1 MLDPCWVPIPNPC
14 WDPFWDPCPYPFPNP
29 HRDLCWDPFLN
40 PCRNPCPDLF
50 PNPCPDPCP
59 ERGNS
64 SGTDTDPLSFVSSI
78 FNFKKIRKTWEFPI
92 SHRFLLSRTLPFP
105 LFPHSHS
112 RRSHTPI
119 PSVPTFPF
127 PPFPH
132 SHSAIPTFPFPPFQH
147 SHSRHLHISIPAIPT
162 FPFPPF
168 PLSHSRHSCIPIPT
182 IHTFP
187 FPPFPHSIPTIPAL
201 PHPPS
206 PHSHSCTPIP
216 IFPFPHSH
224 SHHSHFP
231 IPATPIFPFLPFP
244 HSHSCRSHFPIPTIP
259 TFPFPPFPHSHSHHS
274 HTPIPTFPFPPFPH
288 SHSHRSHIPIP
299 AIPTFPFSPFLHSH
313 SHHSCIPTPV
323 ILLLPFRPFLH
334 SHSRRSC
341 TPIPTIPTFPFPPFP
356 HSHSRHFCTPIPT
369 IPTLPFPHSHS
380 HFPIP
385 TFPFPPFPHS
395 HSRHFCIPTPAIL
408 LLPFRLFPHSH
419 SRHSRTPTT
428 AIPAFPFPP
437 FPHSHSCHLHIPTPT
452 IPTFPFPPFPHSH
465 SLHSR
470 TPIPAIPTFP
480 FLPFPHFPSRHSHF
494 PIPALPFPPF
504 PLSHSHHSHIP
515 FPTIPALPF
524 PHSHSRH
531 SHTLFSAIPTF
542 PFPPFPHSHSR
553 YSHIP
558 IPTFPFL
565 PFPHSHSRRSHTP
578 IPAIPAFPLLLFS
591 YSHSGYFCT
600 PIPTIPTIPTFPFPL
615 FPHSHS
621 CHSHF
626 PIPTIPALPFPPPPH
641 FHSCYSYIPAV
652 PTFPFPPFP
661 HSHSHIPIPT
671 FPFLPYPHSH
681 SHIPGAD
688 TAFHAHPQKCLRL
701 NPEVPV
707 WVSKQRILC
716 TLNHSLK
723 DVLNYGLFQPACNG
737 RAGKFLD
744 EERLLREYPPSP
756 DTPLPYLEF
765 RYKRRVYSQPLLD
778 DKQFAKLHTK
788 ANLKKFMEYVQMLNS
803 EKVCR
808 LLEKGLDPN
817 FHDPDTGECPLTA
830 AAQLELSSEMIKA
843 LRNGGAH
850 LDFRTRE
857 GMTALHKAVRCRNHT
872 ALLTLLDL
880 GASPDYKDSRGL
892 TPLYHSA
899 MVGGDPYCCELL
911 LHDHARLGCV
921 DENGWQEIHQACR
934 YGHVQHLEHLLF
946 YGADMTAQ
954 NASGNTALHI
964 CALYNQESCARVLL
978 FRGASKEIRNYNSQ
992 TAFQVAIIAGNFEL
1006 AEIIKTHKESDVV
1019 PFRETPSYTK
1029 RRRLLGSGG
1038 LASPRVLQRSAS
1050 DNNLKAESRASYS
1063 PVPSLRSLPPQLLVQ
1078 MQEAAAG
1085 IAASGMGT
1093 GDGSL
1098 PAVAGGGR
1106 PAAGTAPASPAP
1118 HAAPAPLRGPKRKLY
1133 SAVPGRKFI
1142 VVKSYAPQGDG
1153 EIQLNR
1159 GEAVKVLS
1167 IGEGGFWEGSVKGRS
1182 GWFPAECVEEVQM
1195 RQYDSRQETRED
1207 RTKRLF
1213 RHYTVGSYDNFTS
1226 HSDYI
1231 IEEKTAV
1238 LQKREH
1244 EGFGFVLR
1252 GAKAET
1258 PIEEFTPTPAFP
1270 ALQYLES
1277 VDVEGVAWRAGLRTG
1292 DFLIEVNGVNVV
1304 KVGHKQVVALIR
1316 QGGNHLLMKVVSVSR
1331 KPDSEEGSRKKA
1343 PPPPKRAPSTTLTL
1357 RSKSMTAELEELGK
1371 AEKLDE
1377 ILAATEP
1384 ALRAE
1389 LVEADSRAATVK
1401 QRPTSRRITPAEI
1414 SVSQREF
1421 RGNGET
1427 HPQLPRF
1434 PCFPGEDEKLAAS
1447 LLDGKFP
1454 RSTSMTDTVREGHG
1468 IPPPPQ
1474 TAPPPPPS
1482 PYYFDTGPPPSF
1494 SPPPPPGRAYDTI
1507 RSSFKPGLE
1516 AKLHGLPQ
1524 VLSAAEM
1531 YDQARGSMPYPERQ
1545 KRARSMIILQD
1556 SSHLPVEPTEIPR
1569 PGPAVTPPEKLKRK
1583 GRVIDNPYA
1592 NMGQF
1597 NVSLFAPTKPQRK
1610 KSPLVKQLQV
1620 EDAQERAALAITGG
1634 YSSREPSPTRR
1645 SHRLDYQHHPGI
1657 AQVEAAGLPFATAIA
1672 AGVMKDRDRRL
1683 DERRKSTV
1691 FLSVGAIE
1699 GPAPGGSE
1707 MPSLQ
1712 QSRSIDERL
1721 LGSRDVL
1728 LPSPV
1733 SALKPLISSSSST
1746 FIHPL
1751 TGKPLD
1757 PNSPLA
1763 LALAARERALSTQ
1776 VPSRSPTPIHS
1787 PDSDRAAPLFVD
1799 IQTKEPDR
1807 GDLESLVSPAYSPGG
1822 KVVMAMRAE
1831 PPGKEEKKPED
1842 KKSMI
1847 ISIVDTSQQ
1856 KTAGL
1861 IMVHATSN
1869 GQDEIGLEI
1878 KEESPAVPEV
1888 CAEPAESP
1896 KAEPQPSPVGKPPA
1910 SPASEKALGQGS
1922 SEEEV
1927 EPYTVTLPPAQLSSS
1942 DEETREELAK
1952 IGLVPPPDE
1961 FANGVLVTTPGT
1973 PVSHLAAPGTP
1984 SLPAAAVAPSPPGAT
1999 PSGKPSDAPAAPE
2012 SAADSGVEEVDT
2024 RSSSDHHLE
2033 TTSTISTVSSMST
2046 LSSESGE
2053 PTDTYTSFADGQ
2065 TFLLEKPPVPP
2076 KPKLKSQLS
2085 KGPVTFRDPLLKQS
2099 SDSEL
2104 ISQHHAA
2111 TLAATSAARP
2121 RYLFQ
2126 RRSKLWGDPMES
2138 RPGHGAEEDKPTVIS
2153 ELSSRLQQ
2161 LNKDTR
2167 SLGEE
2172 PAGSTLDPGK
2182 KSPVV
2187 AARLFS
2193 SLGELSTISQRSSG
2207 TTFTVRPGSRYP
2219 VTRRTPSPVKPA
2231 ALERPEPLSTVRP
2244 YGLTPPT
2251 ILKSSSLSIPHEPKE
2266 VRFVVRSVS
2275 ARSRSPSPS
2284 PSPGPPLHTLHPPRP
2299 FMQKPLH
2306 LWNKYDVGDWLE
2318 SINLVE
2324 HRDKFEDHEIEG
2336 THLPALTKEDFVE
2349 LGVTRVGHRMNIER
2363 ALKQLVDS

>member
-1 MLDPCWVPIPNPC
+1 MQNEGPG
-14 WDPFWDPCPYPFPNP
+14 
-29 HRDLCWDPFLN
+29 
-40 PCRNPCPDLF
+40 
-50 PNPCPDPCP
+50 
-59 ERGNS
+59 RGN
-64 SGTDTDPLSFVSSI
+64 D
-78 FNFKKIRKTWEFPI
+78 
-92 SHRFLLSRTLPFP
+92 
-105 LFPHSHS
+105 
-112 RRSHTPI
+112 
-119 PSVPTFPF
+119 
-127 PPFPH
+127 
-132 SHSAIPTFPFPPFQH
+132 
-147 SHSRHLHISIPAIPT
+147 
-162 FPFPPF
+162 
-168 PLSHSRHSCIPIPT
+168 
-182 IHTFP
+182 
-187 FPPFPHSIPTIPAL
+187 
-201 PHPPS
+201 
-206 PHSHSCTPIP
+206 
-216 IFPFPHSH
+216 
-224 SHHSHFP
+224 
-231 IPATPIFPFLPFP
+231 
-244 HSHSCRSHFPIPTIP
+244 
-259 TFPFPPFPHSHSHHS
+259 
-274 HTPIPTFPFPPFPH
+274 
-288 SHSHRSHIPIP
+288 
-299 AIPTFPFSPFLHSH
+299 
-313 SHHSCIPTPV
+313 
-323 ILLLPFRPFLH
+323 
-334 SHSRRSC
+334 
-341 TPIPTIPTFPFPPFP
+341 
-356 HSHSRHFCTPIPT
+356 
-369 IPTLPFPHSHS
+369 
-380 HFPIP
+380 
-385 TFPFPPFPHS
+385 
-395 HSRHFCIPTPAIL
+395 
-408 LLPFRLFPHSH
+408 
-419 SRHSRTPTT
+419 
-428 AIPAFPFPP
+428 
-437 FPHSHSCHLHIPTPT
+437 
-452 IPTFPFPPFPHSH
+452 
-465 SLHSR
+465 
-470 TPIPAIPTFP
+470 
-480 FLPFPHFPSRHSHF
+480 
-494 PIPALPFPPF
+494 
-504 PLSHSHHSHIP
+504 
-515 FPTIPALPF
+515 
-524 PHSHSRH
+524 
-531 SHTLFSAIPTF
+531 
-542 PFPPFPHSHSR
+542 
-553 YSHIP
+553 
-558 IPTFPFL
+558 
-565 PFPHSHSRRSHTP
+565 
-578 IPAIPAFPLLLFS
+578 
-591 YSHSGYFCT
+591 
-600 PIPTIPTIPTFPFPL
+600 
-615 FPHSHS
+615 
-621 CHSHF
+621 
-626 PIPTIPALPFPPPPH
+626 
-641 FHSCYSYIPAV
+641 
-652 PTFPFPPFP
+652 
-661 HSHSHIPIPT
+661 
-671 FPFLPYPHSH
+671 
-681 SHIPGAD
+681 
-688 TAFHAHPQKCLRL
+688 
-701 NPEVPV
+701 VPV

-723 DVLNYGLFQPACNG
+723 DVLNYGLFQPAFNG

-744 EERLLREYPPSP
+744 EERLLREYPLNP
-756 DTPLPYLEF
+756 DTPVPYLEF
-765 RYKRRVYSQPLLD
+765 RYKRRVYTQTLLD

-788 ANLKKFMEYVQMLNS
+788 ANLKKFMEYVQMLNA

-830 AAQLELSSEMIKA
+830 AAQLELSAEMIKA

-857 GMTALHKAVRCRNHT
+857 GMTALHKAVRCRNHA

-911 LHDHARLGCV
+911 LHDYARLGCM

-1029 RRRLLGSGG
+1029 RRRILGAGG
-1038 LASPRVLQRSAS
+1038 LSSPRILQRSAS

-1063 PVPSLRSLPPQLLVQ
+1063 PVPSLRKNINRQVLIFNSLKVAFQLL
-1078 MQEAAAG
+1078 
-1085 IAASGMGT
+1085 
-1093 GDGSL
+1093 
-1098 PAVAGGGR
+1098 
-1106 PAAGTAPASPAP
+1106 SPAP
-1118 HAAPAPLRGPKRKLY
+1118 PHFTDPGPSNTGPSPACPDHPMR
-1133 SAVPGRKFI
+1133 SAILPGGML
-1142 VVKSYAPQGDG
+1142 VM
-1153 EIQLNR
+1153 
-1159 GEAVKVLS
+1159 LS
-1167 IGEGGFWEGSVKGRS
+1167 IGEGGFWEGTVKGRT

-1195 RQYDSRQETRED
+1195 RQYDPRQETRED

-1304 KVGHKQVVALIR
+1304 KVGHKQVVSLIR
-1316 QGGNHLLMKVVSVSR
+1316 QGGNHLVMKVVSVSR
-1331 KPDSEEGSRKKA
+1331 KPESEEVVRKKA

-1371 AEKLDE
+1371 RRQGLKLDE
-1377 ILAATEP
+1377 ILAAAEP
-1384 ALRAE
+1384 ALRADI
-1389 LVEADSRAATVK
+1389 VEADSRAATVK

-1414 SVSQREF
+1414 SSLFERQGMAAHSGVLAGAEKPHVSLRK
-1421 RGNGET
+1421 GI
-1427 HPQLPRF
+1427 PRTKSV
-1434 PCFPGEDEKLAAS
+1434 GEDEKLAAS

-1454 RSTSMTDTVREGHG
+1454 RSTSMQDTVREGHG

-1507 RSSFKPGLE
+1507 RSSFKPSLE

-1524 VLSAAEM
+1524 VISAAEM
-1531 YDQARGSMPYPERQ
+1531 YDQARTSIPYPERQ

-1556 SSHLPVEPTEIPR
+1556 SSHLPVEPTDIPR
-1569 PGPAVTPPEKLKRK
+1569 PGPSATPPEKLKRK

-1634 YSSREPSPTRR
+1634 FTREPSPTRR
-1645 SHRLDYQHHPGI
+1645 SHRLSGVEYQHHTGI
-1657 AQVEAAGLPFATAIA
+1657 AQVEATSIPFATAI

-1699 GPAPGGSE
+1699 GSPPSSD

-1799 IQTKEPDR
+1799 IQTKEPER
-1807 GDLESLVSPAYSPGG
+1807 GELESLVSPAYSPG
-1822 KVVMAMRAE
+1822 ARAE
-1831 PPGKEEKKPED
+1831 TPGKEEKKQED

-1869 GQDEIGLEI
+1869 GQDEIGLEV
-1878 KEESPAVPEV
+1878 KEEKPAVPEA
-1888 CAEPAESP
+1888 CTEPAESP
-1896 KAEPQPSPVGKPPA
+1896 KAETQPSPVGKPPV
-1910 SPASEKALGQGS
+1910 SPASDKTLGQGS

-1973 PVSHLAAPGTP
+1973 PVSHLATP
-1984 SLPAAAVAPSPPGAT
+1984 STPSIPAAAVAPSTTGGT
-1999 PSGKPSDAPAAPE
+1999 PSGKPSDAPVAPE

-2065 TFLLEKPPVPP
+2065 TFILEKPPVPP

-2104 ISQHHAA
+2104 ISQQHAA
-2111 TLAATSAARP
+2111 TLASASIGRP

-2138 RPGHGAEEDKPTVIS
+2138 RPIHGADDDKPTVIS

-2207 TTFTVRPGSRYP
+2207 TTYTVRPGSRYP

-2231 ALERPEPLSTVRP
+2231 LDRTEPLSTVRP

>member
-1 MLDPCWVPIPNPC
+1 
-14 WDPFWDPCPYPFPNP
+14 
-29 HRDLCWDPFLN
+29 
-40 PCRNPCPDLF
+40 
-50 PNPCPDPCP
+50 
-59 ERGNS
+59 
-64 SGTDTDPLSFVSSI
+64 PLMPGMSAS
-78 FNFKKIRKTWEFPI
+78 
-92 SHRFLLSRTLPFP
+92 P
-105 LFPHSHS
+105 L
-112 RRSHTPI
+112 
-119 PSVPTFPF
+119 
-127 PPFPH
+127 
-132 SHSAIPTFPFPPFQH
+132 
-147 SHSRHLHISIPAIPT
+147 
-162 FPFPPF
+162 
-168 PLSHSRHSCIPIPT
+168 
-182 IHTFP
+182 
-187 FPPFPHSIPTIPAL
+187 
-201 PHPPS
+201 
-206 PHSHSCTPIP
+206 
-216 IFPFPHSH
+216 
-224 SHHSHFP
+224 
-231 IPATPIFPFLPFP
+231 
-244 HSHSCRSHFPIPTIP
+244 
-259 TFPFPPFPHSHSHHS
+259 
-274 HTPIPTFPFPPFPH
+274 
-288 SHSHRSHIPIP
+288 
-299 AIPTFPFSPFLHSH
+299 
-313 SHHSCIPTPV
+313 
-323 ILLLPFRPFLH
+323 
-334 SHSRRSC
+334 
-341 TPIPTIPTFPFPPFP
+341 
-356 HSHSRHFCTPIPT
+356 
-369 IPTLPFPHSHS
+369 
-380 HFPIP
+380 
-385 TFPFPPFPHS
+385 
-395 HSRHFCIPTPAIL
+395 
-408 LLPFRLFPHSH
+408 
-419 SRHSRTPTT
+419 
-428 AIPAFPFPP
+428 
-437 FPHSHSCHLHIPTPT
+437 
-452 IPTFPFPPFPHSH
+452 
-465 SLHSR
+465 
-470 TPIPAIPTFP
+470 
-480 FLPFPHFPSRHSHF
+480 
-494 PIPALPFPPF
+494 
-504 PLSHSHHSHIP
+504 
-515 FPTIPALPF
+515 
-524 PHSHSRH
+524 
-531 SHTLFSAIPTF
+531 
-542 PFPPFPHSHSR
+542 
-553 YSHIP
+553 
-558 IPTFPFL
+558 
-565 PFPHSHSRRSHTP
+565 
-578 IPAIPAFPLLLFS
+578 
-591 YSHSGYFCT
+591 GW
-600 PIPTIPTIPTFPFPL
+600 
-615 FPHSHS
+615 
-621 CHSHF
+621 
-626 PIPTIPALPFPPPPH
+626 
-641 FHSCYSYIPAV
+641 
-652 PTFPFPPFP
+652 
-661 HSHSHIPIPT
+661 
-671 FPFLPYPHSH
+671 
-681 SHIPGAD
+681 
-688 TAFHAHPQKCLRL
+688 KCLRL
-701 NPEVPV
+701 NPDVPV
-707 WVSKQRILC
+707 WASKQRILC

-723 DVLNYGLFQPACNG
+723 DVLNYGLFQPAFNG

-744 EERLLREYPPSP
+744 EERLLREYPLNP
-756 DTPLPYLEF
+756 DTPVPYLEF
-765 RYKRRVYSQPLLD
+765 RYKRRVYTQALLD

-788 ANLKKFMEYVQMLNS
+788 ANLKKFMEYVQMLNV

-830 AAQLELSSEMIKA
+830 AAQLELSTEMIKA

-857 GMTALHKAVRCRNHT
+857 GMTALHKAVRCRNHA

-911 LHDHARLGCV
+911 LHDYARLGCV

-1029 RRRLLGSGG
+1029 RRRILGAGG
-1038 LASPRVLQRSAS
+1038 LSSPRMLQRSAS

-1063 PVPSLRSLPPQLLVQ
+1063 PVPSLRSLPPQLLAQ
-1078 MQEAAAG
+1078 MQEADHESPTPLPHAG
-1085 IAASGMGT
+1085 PPIIPPNARPGMGH
-1093 GDGSL
+1093 
-1098 PAVAGGGR
+1098 PQPPWA
-1106 PAAGTAPASPAP
+1106 PAP

-1142 VVKSYAPQGDG
+1142 VVKSYAPQGEG

-1167 IGEGGFWEGSVKGRS
+1167 IGEGGFWEGTVKGRT

-1195 RQYDSRQETRED
+1195 RQYDPRQETRED

-1304 KVGHKQVVALIR
+1304 KVGHKQVVSLIR
-1316 QGGNHLLMKVVSVSR
+1316 QGGNHLVMKVVSVSR
-1331 KPDSEEGSRKKA
+1331 KPESEEVVRKKA

-1357 RSKSMTAELEELGK
+1357 RSKSMTAELEELASMRRRKG
-1371 AEKLDE
+1371 EKLDE
-1377 ILAATEP
+1377 ILAAAEP
-1384 ALRAE
+1384 ALRADI
-1389 LVEADSRAATVK
+1389 VEADSRAATVK

-1414 SVSQREF
+1414 SSLFERQGMAAHAGVLAGAEKPHVSLRK
-1421 RGNGET
+1421 GI
-1427 HPQLPRF
+1427 PRTKSV
-1434 PCFPGEDEKLAAS
+1434 GEDEKLAAS

-1454 RSTSMTDTVREGHG
+1454 RSTSMQDTVREGHG

-1507 RSSFKPGLE
+1507 RSSFKPSLE

-1524 VLSAAEM
+1524 VISAAEM
-1531 YDQARGSMPYPERQ
+1531 YDQARTSIPYPERQ

-1569 PGPAVTPPEKLKRK
+1569 PGPSATPPEKLKRK

-1620 EDAQERAALAITGG
+1620 EDAQERAALSITGG
-1634 YSSREPSPTRR
+1634 FTREPSPTRR
-1645 SHRLDYQHHPGI
+1645 SHRLSGVDYQHHAGI
-1657 AQVEAAGLPFATAIA
+1657 AQVEATSIPFATAI

-1683 DERRKSTV
+1683 DEKRKSTV

-1699 GPAPGGSE
+1699 GTPPSSD

-1799 IQTKEPDR
+1799 IQTKEPER
-1807 GDLESLVSPAYSPGG
+1807 VELE
-1822 KVVMAMRAE
+1822 RAVAARVE
-1831 PPGKEEKKPED
+1831 APGKEEKKPED

-1869 GQDEIGLEI
+1869 GQDEIGLEL
-1878 KEESPAVPEV
+1878 KEEKPAVPEA
-1888 CAEPAESP
+1888 CAEPAEPP
-1896 KAEPQPSPVGKPPA
+1896 KAEPQPSPAGKAPG
-1910 SPASEKALGQGS
+1910 SPAADKTLGQGS

-1973 PVSHLAAPGTP
+1973 PVSHLATP
-1984 SLPAAAVAPSPPGAT
+1984 STPSAPAAAGAPPTAGGT
-1999 PSGKPSDAPAAPE
+1999 PSGKPPDAPAAPE

-2065 TFLLEKPPVPP
+2065 TFILEKPPVPP

-2104 ISQHHAA
+2104 ISQQHAA
-2111 TLAATSAARP
+2111 TLASASIGRP

-2138 RPGHGAEEDKPTVIS
+2138 RPIHGADDDKPTVIS

-2172 PAGSTLDPGK
+2172 PAGSALDPGK

-2207 TTFTVRPGSRYP
+2207 TTYTVRPGSRYP

-2231 ALERPEPLSTVRP
+2231 LDRTEPLSTVRP

>member
-1 MLDPCWVPIPNPC
+1 MPLSPAGSKHESPESPPPEPSPPPERQPRAAAGEPGAGLREETRPDPARGPGGPRSPKLAAPARMEEPAPGAIVVRIGI
-14 WDPFWDPCPYPFPNP
+14 
-29 HRDLCWDPFLN
+29 
-40 PCRNPCPDLF
+40 PDLQQ
-50 PNPCPDPCP
+50 
-59 ERGNS
+59 
-64 SGTDTDPLSFVSSI
+64 T
-78 FNFKKIRKTWEFPI
+78 
-92 SHRFLLSRTLPFP
+92 
-105 LFPHSHS
+105 
-112 RRSHTPI
+112 
-119 PSVPTFPF
+119 
-127 PPFPH
+127 
-132 SHSAIPTFPFPPFQH
+132 
-147 SHSRHLHISIPAIPT
+147 
-162 FPFPPF
+162 
-168 PLSHSRHSCIPIPT
+168 
-182 IHTFP
+182 
-187 FPPFPHSIPTIPAL
+187 
-201 PHPPS
+201 
-206 PHSHSCTPIP
+206 
-216 IFPFPHSH
+216 
-224 SHHSHFP
+224 
-231 IPATPIFPFLPFP
+231 
-244 HSHSCRSHFPIPTIP
+244 
-259 TFPFPPFPHSHSHHS
+259 
-274 HTPIPTFPFPPFPH
+274 
-288 SHSHRSHIPIP
+288 
-299 AIPTFPFSPFLHSH
+299 
-313 SHHSCIPTPV
+313 
-323 ILLLPFRPFLH
+323 
-334 SHSRRSC
+334 
-341 TPIPTIPTFPFPPFP
+341 
-356 HSHSRHFCTPIPT
+356 
-369 IPTLPFPHSHS
+369 
-380 HFPIP
+380 
-385 TFPFPPFPHS
+385 
-395 HSRHFCIPTPAIL
+395 
-408 LLPFRLFPHSH
+408 
-419 SRHSRTPTT
+419 
-428 AIPAFPFPP
+428 
-437 FPHSHSCHLHIPTPT
+437 
-452 IPTFPFPPFPHSH
+452 
-465 SLHSR
+465 
-470 TPIPAIPTFP
+470 
-480 FLPFPHFPSRHSHF
+480 
-494 PIPALPFPPF
+494 
-504 PLSHSHHSHIP
+504 
-515 FPTIPALPF
+515 
-524 PHSHSRH
+524 
-531 SHTLFSAIPTF
+531 
-542 PFPPFPHSHSR
+542 
-553 YSHIP
+553 
-558 IPTFPFL
+558 
-565 PFPHSHSRRSHTP
+565 
-578 IPAIPAFPLLLFS
+578 
-591 YSHSGYFCT
+591 
-600 PIPTIPTIPTFPFPL
+600 
-615 FPHSHS
+615 
-621 CHSHF
+621 
-626 PIPTIPALPFPPPPH
+626 
-641 FHSCYSYIPAV
+641 
-652 PTFPFPPFP
+652 
-661 HSHSHIPIPT
+661 
-671 FPFLPYPHSH
+671 
-681 SHIPGAD
+681 
-688 TAFHAHPQKCLRL
+688 KCLRL
-701 NPEVPV
+701 NPDVPV

-716 TLNHSLK
+716 ILNHSLK
-723 DVLNYGLFQPACNG
+723 DVLNYGLFQPAFNG

-744 EERLLREYPPSP
+744 EERLLREYPLNP
-756 DTPLPYLEF
+756 DTPVPYLEF
-765 RYKRRVYSQPLLD
+765 RYKRRVYTQTLLD

-788 ANLKKFMEYVQMLNS
+788 ANLKKFMEYVQMLNA

-830 AAQLELSSEMIKA
+830 AAQLELSAEMIKA

-857 GMTALHKAVRCRNHT
+857 GMTALHKAVRCRNHA

-911 LHDHARLGCV
+911 LHDYARLGCV

-1029 RRRLLGSGG
+1029 RRRILGAGG
-1038 LASPRVLQRSAS
+1038 LASPRMLQRSAS

-1063 PVPSLRSLPPQLLVQ
+1063 PVPSLRSLPPQLLAQ
-1078 MQEAAAG
+1078 MQEAGAGAA
-1085 IAASGMGT
+1085 
-1093 GDGSL
+1093 DGSL
-1098 PAVAGGGR
+1098 ENECYGPPAGRGGPSRELPGISTVTYVFVYSPGGPAGPPGPG
-1106 PAAGTAPASPAP
+1106 AEPAP

-1142 VVKSYAPQGDG
+1142 VVKSYAPQGEG

-1167 IGEGGFWEGSVKGRS
+1167 IGEGGFWEGTVKGRT

-1195 RQYDSRQETRED
+1195 RQYDPRQETRED

-1304 KVGHKQVVALIR
+1304 KVGHKQVVSLIR
-1316 QGGNHLLMKVVSVSR
+1316 QGGNHLVMKVVSVSR
-1331 KPDSEEGSRKKA
+1331 KPESEEVVRKKA

-1357 RSKSMTAELEELGK
+1357 RSKSMTAELEELASMRRRKG
-1371 AEKLDE
+1371 EKLDE
-1377 ILAATEP
+1377 ILAAAEP
-1384 ALRAE
+1384 ALRADI
-1389 LVEADSRAATVK
+1389 VEADSRAATVK

-1414 SVSQREF
+1414 SSLFERQGMAAHSGVLAGAEKPHVSLRK
-1421 RGNGET
+1421 GI
-1427 HPQLPRF
+1427 PRTKSV
-1434 PCFPGEDEKLAAS
+1434 GEDEKLAAS

-1454 RSTSMTDTVREGHG
+1454 RSTSMQDTVREGHG

-1507 RSSFKPGLE
+1507 RSSFKPSLE

-1524 VLSAAEM
+1524 VISAAEM
-1531 YDQARGSMPYPERQ
+1531 YDQARTSIPYPERQ

-1569 PGPAVTPPEKLKRK
+1569 PGPSATPPEKLKRK

-1634 YSSREPSPTRR
+1634 FTREPSPTRR
-1645 SHRLDYQHHPGI
+1645 SHRLSGVEYQHHAGI
-1657 AQVEAAGLPFATAIA
+1657 AQVEATSIPFATAI

-1699 GPAPGGSE
+1699 GSPPSSD

-1799 IQTKEPDR
+1799 IQTKEPER
-1807 GDLESLVSPAYSPGG
+1807 GELESLVSPAYSPGG
-1822 KVVMAMRAE
+1822 KGAVGTDSGTLAPTKSQWGTPSTLRKETEARAE
-1831 PPGKEEKKPED
+1831 TPGKEEKKQED

-1878 KEESPAVPEV
+1878 KEEKPAVPEA
-1888 CAEPAESP
+1888 CTEPAESP
-1896 KAEPQPSPVGKPPA
+1896 KAETQPSPVGKPPV
-1910 SPASEKALGQGS
+1910 SPASEKTLGQGS

-1973 PVSHLAAPGTP
+1973 PVSHLATP
-1984 SLPAAAVAPSPPGAT
+1984 STPSIPAAAVAPSTTGGT
-1999 PSGKPSDAPAAPE
+1999 PSGKPSDAPVAPE

-2065 TFLLEKPPVPP
+2065 TFILEKPPVPP

-2104 ISQHHAA
+2104 ISQQHAA
-2111 TLAATSAARP
+2111 TLASASIGRP

-2138 RPGHGAEEDKPTVIS
+2138 RPIHGADDDKPTVIS

-2207 TTFTVRPGSRYP
+2207 TTYTVRPGSRYP

-2231 ALERPEPLSTVRP
+2231 LDRTEPLSTVRP

>member
-1 MLDPCWVPIPNPC
+1 
-14 WDPFWDPCPYPFPNP
+14 
-29 HRDLCWDPFLN
+29 
-40 PCRNPCPDLF
+40 
-50 PNPCPDPCP
+50 
-59 ERGNS
+59 
-64 SGTDTDPLSFVSSI
+64 
-78 FNFKKIRKTWEFPI
+78 
-92 SHRFLLSRTLPFP
+92 
-105 LFPHSHS
+105 
-112 RRSHTPI
+112 
-119 PSVPTFPF
+119 
-127 PPFPH
+127 
-132 SHSAIPTFPFPPFQH
+132 
-147 SHSRHLHISIPAIPT
+147 
-162 FPFPPF
+162 
-168 PLSHSRHSCIPIPT
+168 
-182 IHTFP
+182 
-187 FPPFPHSIPTIPAL
+187 
-201 PHPPS
+201 
-206 PHSHSCTPIP
+206 
-216 IFPFPHSH
+216 
-224 SHHSHFP
+224 
-231 IPATPIFPFLPFP
+231 
-244 HSHSCRSHFPIPTIP
+244 
-259 TFPFPPFPHSHSHHS
+259 
-274 HTPIPTFPFPPFPH
+274 
-288 SHSHRSHIPIP
+288 
-299 AIPTFPFSPFLHSH
+299 
-313 SHHSCIPTPV
+313 
-323 ILLLPFRPFLH
+323 
-334 SHSRRSC
+334 
-341 TPIPTIPTFPFPPFP
+341 
-356 HSHSRHFCTPIPT
+356 
-369 IPTLPFPHSHS
+369 
-380 HFPIP
+380 
-385 TFPFPPFPHS
+385 
-395 HSRHFCIPTPAIL
+395 
-408 LLPFRLFPHSH
+408 
-419 SRHSRTPTT
+419 
-428 AIPAFPFPP
+428 
-437 FPHSHSCHLHIPTPT
+437 
-452 IPTFPFPPFPHSH
+452 
-465 SLHSR
+465 
-470 TPIPAIPTFP
+470 
-480 FLPFPHFPSRHSHF
+480 
-494 PIPALPFPPF
+494 
-504 PLSHSHHSHIP
+504 
-515 FPTIPALPF
+515 
-524 PHSHSRH
+524 
-531 SHTLFSAIPTF
+531 
-542 PFPPFPHSHSR
+542 
-553 YSHIP
+553 
-558 IPTFPFL
+558 
-565 PFPHSHSRRSHTP
+565 
-578 IPAIPAFPLLLFS
+578 
-591 YSHSGYFCT
+591 
-600 PIPTIPTIPTFPFPL
+600 
-615 FPHSHS
+615 
-621 CHSHF
+621 
-626 PIPTIPALPFPPPPH
+626 
-641 FHSCYSYIPAV
+641 
-652 PTFPFPPFP
+652 
-661 HSHSHIPIPT
+661 
-671 FPFLPYPHSH
+671 
-681 SHIPGAD
+681 
-688 TAFHAHPQKCLRL
+688 
-701 NPEVPV
+701 
-707 WVSKQRILC
+707 
-716 TLNHSLK
+716 
-723 DVLNYGLFQPACNG
+723 
-737 RAGKFLD
+737 
-744 EERLLREYPPSP
+744 
-756 DTPLPYLEF
+756 
-765 RYKRRVYSQPLLD
+765 
-778 DKQFAKLHTK
+778 
-788 ANLKKFMEYVQMLNS
+788 
-803 EKVCR
+803 
-808 LLEKGLDPN
+808 
-817 FHDPDTGECPLTA
+817 
-830 AAQLELSSEMIKA
+830 
-843 LRNGGAH
+843 
-850 LDFRTRE
+850 
-857 GMTALHKAVRCRNHT
+857 
-872 ALLTLLDL
+872 
-880 GASPDYKDSRGL
+880 
-892 TPLYHSA
+892 
-899 MVGGDPYCCELL
+899 
-911 LHDHARLGCV
+911 
-921 DENGWQEIHQACR
+921 
-934 YGHVQHLEHLLF
+934 
-946 YGADMTAQ
+946 
-954 NASGNTALHI
+954 
-964 CALYNQESCARVLL
+964 
-978 FRGASKEIRNYNSQ
+978 
-992 TAFQVAIIAGNFEL
+992 
-1006 AEIIKTHKESDVV
+1006 
-1019 PFRETPSYTK
+1019 
-1029 RRRLLGSGG
+1029 
-1038 LASPRVLQRSAS
+1038 
-1050 DNNLKAESRASYS
+1050 
-1063 PVPSLRSLPPQLLVQ
+1063 
-1078 MQEAAAG
+1078 
-1085 IAASGMGT
+1085 
-1093 GDGSL
+1093 
-1098 PAVAGGGR
+1098 
-1106 PAAGTAPASPAP
+1106 
-1118 HAAPAPLRGPKRKLY
+1118 
-1133 SAVPGRKFI
+1133 
-1142 VVKSYAPQGDG
+1142 
-1153 EIQLNR
+1153 
-1159 GEAVKVLS
+1159 
-1167 IGEGGFWEGSVKGRS
+1167 
-1182 GWFPAECVEEVQM
+1182 
-1195 RQYDSRQETRED
+1195 
-1207 RTKRLF
+1207 
-1213 RHYTVGSYDNFTS
+1213 
-1226 HSDYI
+1226 SDYI

-1331 KPDSEEGSRKKA
+1331 KPEAEEGGRKKA
-1343 PPPPKRAPSTTLTL
+1343 PHPAPAPLSDPASFPAPFPSPLPAPAPLSDPAPLSAPDPLLTF
-1357 RSKSMTAELEELGK
+1357 
-1371 AEKLDE
+1371 
-1377 ILAATEP
+1377 
-1384 ALRAE
+1384 
-1389 LVEADSRAATVK
+1389 
-1401 QRPTSRRITPAEI
+1401 RIPFLSLFLSFLTPAPHPAPLPHPAVPGFYFPSLGSSQTLPGELQ
-1414 SVSQREF
+1414 VSSGRI
-1421 RGNGET
+1421 
-1427 HPQLPRF
+1427 
-1434 PCFPGEDEKLAAS
+1434 PGEDEKLAAS

-1569 PGPAVTPPEKLKRK
+1569 PGPAATPPEKLKRK

-1645 SHRLDYQHHPGI
+1645 SHRLEYQHHPGI

-1822 KVVMAMRAE
+1822 KAVLAADAGALTPTKSPWGTPTTLRKEPEVRAE
-1831 PPGKEEKKPED
+1831 TPGKEEKKPED

-1973 PVSHLAAPGTP
+1973 PVSHLAAPGAP

-2172 PAGSTLDPGK
+2172 PAGSALDPGK

-2187 AARLFS
+2187 AAR
-2193 SLGELSTISQRSSG
+2193 
-2207 TTFTVRPGSRYP
+2207 
-2219 VTRRTPSPVKPA
+2219 
-2231 ALERPEPLSTVRP
+2231 
-2244 YGLTPPT
+2244 
-2251 ILKSSSLSIPHEPKE
+2251 
-2266 VRFVVRSVS
+2266 
-2275 ARSRSPSPS
+2275 
-2284 PSPGPPLHTLHPPRP
+2284 
-2299 FMQKPLH
+2299 
-2306 LWNKYDVGDWLE
+2306 
-2318 SINLVE
+2318 
-2324 HRDKFEDHEIEG
+2324 
-2336 THLPALTKEDFVE
+2336 
-2349 LGVTRVGHRMNIER
+2349 
-2363 ALKQLVDS
+2363 

>member
-1 MLDPCWVPIPNPC
+1 M
-14 WDPFWDPCPYPFPNP
+14 
-29 HRDLCWDPFLN
+29 
-40 PCRNPCPDLF
+40 
-50 PNPCPDPCP
+50 
-59 ERGNS
+59 
-64 SGTDTDPLSFVSSI
+64 PLSPAGSKHESP
-78 FNFKKIRKTWEFPI
+78 E
-92 SHRFLLSRTLPFP
+92 S
-105 LFPHSHS
+105 
-112 RRSHTPI
+112 
-119 PSVPTFPF
+119 
-127 PPFPH
+127 PPPE
-132 SHSAIPTFPFPPFQH
+132 
-147 SHSRHLHISIPAIPT
+147 
-162 FPFPPF
+162 
-168 PLSHSRHSCIPIPT
+168 
-182 IHTFP
+182 
-187 FPPFPHSIPTIPAL
+187 
-201 PHPPS
+201 
-206 PHSHSCTPIP
+206 
-216 IFPFPHSH
+216 
-224 SHHSHFP
+224 
-231 IPATPIFPFLPFP
+231 
-244 HSHSCRSHFPIPTIP
+244 
-259 TFPFPPFPHSHSHHS
+259 
-274 HTPIPTFPFPPFPH
+274 
-288 SHSHRSHIPIP
+288 
-299 AIPTFPFSPFLHSH
+299 
-313 SHHSCIPTPV
+313 
-323 ILLLPFRPFLH
+323 
-334 SHSRRSC
+334 
-341 TPIPTIPTFPFPPFP
+341 
-356 HSHSRHFCTPIPT
+356 
-369 IPTLPFPHSHS
+369 
-380 HFPIP
+380 
-385 TFPFPPFPHS
+385 
-395 HSRHFCIPTPAIL
+395 
-408 LLPFRLFPHSH
+408 
-419 SRHSRTPTT
+419 
-428 AIPAFPFPP
+428 
-437 FPHSHSCHLHIPTPT
+437 
-452 IPTFPFPPFPHSH
+452 
-465 SLHSR
+465 
-470 TPIPAIPTFP
+470 
-480 FLPFPHFPSRHSHF
+480 
-494 PIPALPFPPF
+494 
-504 PLSHSHHSHIP
+504 
-515 FPTIPALPF
+515 
-524 PHSHSRH
+524 
-531 SHTLFSAIPTF
+531 
-542 PFPPFPHSHSR
+542 
-553 YSHIP
+553 
-558 IPTFPFL
+558 
-565 PFPHSHSRRSHTP
+565 
-578 IPAIPAFPLLLFS
+578 
-591 YSHSGYFCT
+591 
-600 PIPTIPTIPTFPFPL
+600 
-615 FPHSHS
+615 
-621 CHSHF
+621 
-626 PIPTIPALPFPPPPH
+626 PPPP
-641 FHSCYSYIPAV
+641 PERQPRAA
-652 PTFPFPPFP
+652 TAGE
-661 HSHSHIPIPT
+661 
-671 FPFLPYPHSH
+671 
-681 SHIPGAD
+681 PGAGLREEARLD
-688 TAFHAHPQKCLRL
+688 PARGPGGPRSPKLAAPARMEEPAPGAIVVRIGIPDLQQTKCLRL
-701 NPEVPV
+701 NPDVPV

-723 DVLNYGLFQPACNG
+723 DVLNYGLFQPAFNG

-744 EERLLREYPPSP
+744 EERLLREYPLNP
-756 DTPLPYLEF
+756 DTPVPYLEF
-765 RYKRRVYSQPLLD
+765 RYKRRVYTQTLLD

-788 ANLKKFMEYVQMLNS
+788 ANLKKFMEYVQMLNA

-830 AAQLELSSEMIKA
+830 AAQLELSTEMIKA

-857 GMTALHKAVRCRNHT
+857 GMTALHKAVRCRNHA

-911 LHDHARLGCV
+911 LHDYARLGCV

-1029 RRRLLGSGG
+1029 RRRILGAGG
-1038 LASPRVLQRSAS
+1038 LSSPRMLQRSAS

-1063 PVPSLRSLPPQLLVQ
+1063 PVPSLRSLPPQLLAQ

-1085 IAASGMGT
+1085 
-1093 GDGSL
+1093 DGSL
-1098 PAVAGGGR
+1098 ASSGSARSAHSRSPSLQRVQEEKEVDLPTLRRSSRGKASPGGPAGPPGPGPGAE
-1106 PAAGTAPASPAP
+1106 PAP

-1142 VVKSYAPQGDG
+1142 VVKSYAPQGEG

-1167 IGEGGFWEGSVKGRS
+1167 IGEGGFWEGTVKGRT

-1195 RQYDSRQETRED
+1195 RQYDPRQETRED

-1304 KVGHKQVVALIR
+1304 KVGHKQVVSLIR
-1316 QGGNHLLMKVVSVSR
+1316 QGGNHLVMKVVSVSR
-1331 KPDSEEGSRKKA
+1331 KPESEEVVRKKA

-1357 RSKSMTAELEELGK
+1357 RSKSMTAELEEL
-1371 AEKLDE
+1371 EKLDE
-1377 ILAATEP
+1377 ILAAAEP
-1384 ALRAE
+1384 ALRADI
-1389 LVEADSRAATVK
+1389 VEADSRAATVK

-1414 SVSQREF
+1414 SSLFERQGMAAHSGVLAGAEKPHVSLRK
-1421 RGNGET
+1421 GI
-1427 HPQLPRF
+1427 PRTKSV
-1434 PCFPGEDEKLAAS
+1434 GEDEKLAAS

-1454 RSTSMTDTVREGHG
+1454 RSTSMQDTVREGHG

-1507 RSSFKPGLE
+1507 RSSFKPSLE

-1524 VLSAAEM
+1524 VISAAEM
-1531 YDQARGSMPYPERQ
+1531 YDQGRTSIPYPERQ

-1569 PGPAVTPPEKLKRK
+1569 PGPSATPPEKLKRK

-1620 EDAQERAALAITGG
+1620 EDAQERAALSITGG
-1634 YSSREPSPTRR
+1634 FTREPSPTRR
-1645 SHRLDYQHHPGI
+1645 SHRLSGVEYQHHTGI
-1657 AQVEAAGLPFATAIA
+1657 AQVEATSIPFATAI

-1699 GPAPGGSE
+1699 GSPPSSD

-1799 IQTKEPDR
+1799 IQTKEPER
-1807 GDLESLVSPAYSPGG
+1807 AELESLVSPVYSPGG
-1822 KVVMAMRAE
+1822 KGAIGTDSGTLAPAKSQWGTPSTLRKETEARAE
-1831 PPGKEEKKPED
+1831 TPGKEEKKQED

-1878 KEESPAVPEV
+1878 KEEKPAVPEV
-1888 CAEPAESP
+1888 CTEPAESP
-1896 KAEPQPSPVGKPPA
+1896 KAETQPSPVGKPPV
-1910 SPASEKALGQGS
+1910 SPASDKTLGQGS

-1973 PVSHLAAPGTP
+1973 PVSHLATP
-1984 SLPAAAVAPSPPGAT
+1984 STPSIPAAAVAPSTTGGT
-1999 PSGKPSDAPAAPE
+1999 PSGKPSDAPVAPE

-2065 TFLLEKPPVPP
+2065 TFILEKPPVPP

-2104 ISQHHAA
+2104 ISQQHAA
-2111 TLAATSAARP
+2111 TLASASIGRP

-2138 RPGHGAEEDKPTVIS
+2138 RPIHGADDDKPTVIS

-2187 AARLFS
+2187 AAR
-2193 SLGELSTISQRSSG
+2193 RSSTGGRLTRG
-2207 TTFTVRPGSRYP
+2207 T
-2219 VTRRTPSPVKPA
+2219 
-2231 ALERPEPLSTVRP
+2231 E
-2244 YGLTPPT
+2244 
-2251 ILKSSSLSIPHEPKE
+2251 KE
-2266 VRFVVRSVS
+2266 
-2275 ARSRSPSPS
+2275 A
-2284 PSPGPPLHTLHPPRP
+2284 
-2299 FMQKPLH
+2299 K
-2306 LWNKYDVGDWLE
+2306 KY
-2318 SINLVE
+2318 
-2324 HRDKFEDHEIEG
+2324 
-2336 THLPALTKEDFVE
+2336 
-2349 LGVTRVGHRMNIER
+2349 
-2363 ALKQLVDS
+2363 

>member
-1 MLDPCWVPIPNPC
+1 VKGCGSAAKTARVHDS
-14 WDPFWDPCPYPFPNP
+14 
-29 HRDLCWDPFLN
+29 
-40 PCRNPCPDLF
+40 CR
-50 PNPCPDPCP
+50 
-59 ERGNS
+59 
-64 SGTDTDPLSFVSSI
+64 
-78 FNFKKIRKTWEFPI
+78 
-92 SHRFLLSRTLPFP
+92 
-105 LFPHSHS
+105 
-112 RRSHTPI
+112 RRS
-119 PSVPTFPF
+119 
-127 PPFPH
+127 
-132 SHSAIPTFPFPPFQH
+132 
-147 SHSRHLHISIPAIPT
+147 LK
-162 FPFPPF
+162 
-168 PLSHSRHSCIPIPT
+168 
-182 IHTFP
+182 
-187 FPPFPHSIPTIPAL
+187 
-201 PHPPS
+201 
-206 PHSHSCTPIP
+206 
-216 IFPFPHSH
+216 
-224 SHHSHFP
+224 
-231 IPATPIFPFLPFP
+231 
-244 HSHSCRSHFPIPTIP
+244 
-259 TFPFPPFPHSHSHHS
+259 
-274 HTPIPTFPFPPFPH
+274 
-288 SHSHRSHIPIP
+288 
-299 AIPTFPFSPFLHSH
+299 
-313 SHHSCIPTPV
+313 
-323 ILLLPFRPFLH
+323 
-334 SHSRRSC
+334 
-341 TPIPTIPTFPFPPFP
+341 
-356 HSHSRHFCTPIPT
+356 
-369 IPTLPFPHSHS
+369 
-380 HFPIP
+380 
-385 TFPFPPFPHS
+385 
-395 HSRHFCIPTPAIL
+395 
-408 LLPFRLFPHSH
+408 
-419 SRHSRTPTT
+419 
-428 AIPAFPFPP
+428 
-437 FPHSHSCHLHIPTPT
+437 
-452 IPTFPFPPFPHSH
+452 
-465 SLHSR
+465 
-470 TPIPAIPTFP
+470 
-480 FLPFPHFPSRHSHF
+480 
-494 PIPALPFPPF
+494 
-504 PLSHSHHSHIP
+504 
-515 FPTIPALPF
+515 
-524 PHSHSRH
+524 
-531 SHTLFSAIPTF
+531 
-542 PFPPFPHSHSR
+542 
-553 YSHIP
+553 
-558 IPTFPFL
+558 
-565 PFPHSHSRRSHTP
+565 
-578 IPAIPAFPLLLFS
+578 
-591 YSHSGYFCT
+591 
-600 PIPTIPTIPTFPFPL
+600 
-615 FPHSHS
+615 
-621 CHSHF
+621 
-626 PIPTIPALPFPPPPH
+626 
-641 FHSCYSYIPAV
+641 
-652 PTFPFPPFP
+652 
-661 HSHSHIPIPT
+661 
-671 FPFLPYPHSH
+671 
-681 SHIPGAD
+681 
-688 TAFHAHPQKCLRL
+688 KCLRL
-701 NPEVPV
+701 NPDVPV

-723 DVLNYGLFQPACNG
+723 DVLNYGLFQPAFNG

-744 EERLLREYPPSP
+744 EERLLREYPLNP
-756 DTPLPYLEF
+756 DTPVPYLEF
-765 RYKRRVYSQPLLD
+765 RYKRRVYTQTLLD

-788 ANLKKFMEYVQMLNS
+788 ANLKKFMEYVQMLNA

-830 AAQLELSSEMIKA
+830 AHCAT
-843 LRNGGAH
+843 GGAH

-857 GMTALHKAVRCRNHT
+857 GMTALHKAVRCRNHA
-872 ALLTLLDL
+872 ALVTLLDL

-911 LHDHARLGCV
+911 LHDYARLGCV

-1029 RRRLLGSGG
+1029 RRRILGAGG
-1038 LASPRVLQRSAS
+1038 LSSPRMLQRSAS
-1050 DNNLKAESRASYS
+1050 DNNLKAESRVSYS

-1085 IAASGMGT
+1085 AGG

-1098 PAVAGGGR
+1098 ASSTP
-1106 PAAGTAPASPAP
+1106 PGTAPPGPPAPAP

-1167 IGEGGFWEGSVKGRS
+1167 IGEGGFWEGTVKGRT

-1195 RQYDSRQETRED
+1195 RQYDPRQETRED

-1304 KVGHKQVVALIR
+1304 KVGHKQVVSLIR
-1316 QGGNHLLMKVVSVSR
+1316 QGGNHLVMKVVSVSR
-1331 KPDSEEGSRKKA
+1331 KPESEEVVRKKA

-1371 AEKLDE
+1371 RRRGKLDE
-1377 ILAATEP
+1377 ILAAAEP
-1384 ALRAE
+1384 SLRADI
-1389 LVEADSRAATVK
+1389 VEADSRAATVK

-1414 SVSQREF
+1414 SVRE
-1421 RGNGET
+1421 E
-1427 HPQLPRF
+1427 
-1434 PCFPGEDEKLAAS
+1434 GEDEKLAAS

-1454 RSTSMTDTVREGHG
+1454 RSTSMQDTVREGHG

-1507 RSSFKPGLE
+1507 RSSFKPSLE

-1524 VLSAAEM
+1524 VISAAEM
-1531 YDQARGSMPYPERQ
+1531 YDQARTSIPYPERQ

-1569 PGPAVTPPEKLKRK
+1569 PGPSATPPEKLKRK

-1620 EDAQERAALAITGG
+1620 EDAQERAALSITGG
-1634 YSSREPSPTRR
+1634 FTREPSPTRR
-1645 SHRLDYQHHPGI
+1645 SHRLSGVEYQHHTGI
-1657 AQVEAAGLPFATAIA
+1657 AQVEATSIPFATAI

-1683 DERRKSTV
+1683 DEKRKSTV

-1699 GPAPGGSE
+1699 GSPPSSD

-1799 IQTKEPDR
+1799 IQTKEPER
-1807 GDLESLVSPAYSPGG
+1807 GELESLVSPAYSPGG
-1822 KVVMAMRAE
+1822 KGARAE
-1831 PPGKEEKKPED
+1831 TPVKEEKKQED

-1869 GQDEIGLEI
+1869 GQDEVGLEV
-1878 KEESPAVPEV
+1878 KEEKPAVPEA
-1888 CAEPAESP
+1888 CTEPAESP
-1896 KAEPQPSPVGKPPA
+1896 KAETQPSPVGKPPV
-1910 SPASEKALGQGS
+1910 SPASDKTLGQGS

-1973 PVSHLAAPGTP
+1973 PVSHLATP
-1984 SLPAAAVAPSPPGAT
+1984 STPSIPAAAVAPSTTGGT
-1999 PSGKPSDAPAAPE
+1999 PSGKPSDAPVAPE

-2065 TFLLEKPPVPP
+2065 TFILEKPPVPP

-2104 ISQHHAA
+2104 ISQQHAA
-2111 TLAATSAARP
+2111 TLASASIGRP

-2138 RPGHGAEEDKPTVIS
+2138 RPIHGADDDKPTVIS

-2207 TTFTVRPGSRYP
+2207 TTYTVRPGSRYP

-2231 ALERPEPLSTVRP
+2231 LDRTEPLSTVRP

>member
-1 MLDPCWVPIPNPC
+1 MGIASQAKAEAPRSFEGPRAGC
-14 WDPFWDPCPYPFPNP
+14 
-29 HRDLCWDPFLN
+29 
-40 PCRNPCPDLF
+40 
-50 PNPCPDPCP
+50 
-59 ERGNS
+59 ERGPRCRCRPPRRAARS
-64 SGTDTDPLSFVSSI
+64 MPLSPAGSKHESP
-78 FNFKKIRKTWEFPI
+78 E
-92 SHRFLLSRTLPFP
+92 S
-105 LFPHSHS
+105 
-112 RRSHTPI
+112 
-119 PSVPTFPF
+119 
-127 PPFPH
+127 PPPE
-132 SHSAIPTFPFPPFQH
+132 
-147 SHSRHLHISIPAIPT
+147 
-162 FPFPPF
+162 
-168 PLSHSRHSCIPIPT
+168 
-182 IHTFP
+182 
-187 FPPFPHSIPTIPAL
+187 
-201 PHPPS
+201 
-206 PHSHSCTPIP
+206 
-216 IFPFPHSH
+216 
-224 SHHSHFP
+224 
-231 IPATPIFPFLPFP
+231 
-244 HSHSCRSHFPIPTIP
+244 
-259 TFPFPPFPHSHSHHS
+259 
-274 HTPIPTFPFPPFPH
+274 
-288 SHSHRSHIPIP
+288 
-299 AIPTFPFSPFLHSH
+299 
-313 SHHSCIPTPV
+313 
-323 ILLLPFRPFLH
+323 
-334 SHSRRSC
+334 
-341 TPIPTIPTFPFPPFP
+341 
-356 HSHSRHFCTPIPT
+356 
-369 IPTLPFPHSHS
+369 
-380 HFPIP
+380 
-385 TFPFPPFPHS
+385 
-395 HSRHFCIPTPAIL
+395 
-408 LLPFRLFPHSH
+408 
-419 SRHSRTPTT
+419 
-428 AIPAFPFPP
+428 
-437 FPHSHSCHLHIPTPT
+437 
-452 IPTFPFPPFPHSH
+452 
-465 SLHSR
+465 
-470 TPIPAIPTFP
+470 
-480 FLPFPHFPSRHSHF
+480 
-494 PIPALPFPPF
+494 
-504 PLSHSHHSHIP
+504 
-515 FPTIPALPF
+515 
-524 PHSHSRH
+524 
-531 SHTLFSAIPTF
+531 
-542 PFPPFPHSHSR
+542 
-553 YSHIP
+553 
-558 IPTFPFL
+558 
-565 PFPHSHSRRSHTP
+565 
-578 IPAIPAFPLLLFS
+578 
-591 YSHSGYFCT
+591 
-600 PIPTIPTIPTFPFPL
+600 
-615 FPHSHS
+615 
-621 CHSHF
+621 
-626 PIPTIPALPFPPPPH
+626 PPPP
-641 FHSCYSYIPAV
+641 PERQPRAAAAGE
-652 PTFPFPPFP
+652 
-661 HSHSHIPIPT
+661 
-671 FPFLPYPHSH
+671 
-681 SHIPGAD
+681 PGAGLREETRLD
-688 TAFHAHPQKCLRL
+688 PARGPGGPRSPKLAAPARMEEPAPGAIVVRIGIPDLQQTKCLRL
-701 NPEVPV
+701 NPDVPV

-723 DVLNYGLFQPACNG
+723 DVLNYGLFQPAFNG

-744 EERLLREYPPSP
+744 EERLLREYPLNP
-756 DTPLPYLEF
+756 DTPVPYLEF
-765 RYKRRVYSQPLLD
+765 RYKRRVYTQTLLD

-788 ANLKKFMEYVQMLNS
+788 ANLKKFMEYVQMLNA

-830 AAQLELSSEMIKA
+830 AAQLELSAEMIKA

-857 GMTALHKAVRCRNHT
+857 GMTALHKAVRCRNHA

-911 LHDHARLGCV
+911 LHDYARLGCV

-978 FRGASKEIRNYNSQ
+978 FRGASKDIRNYNSQ

-1029 RRRLLGSGG
+1029 RRRILGAGG
-1038 LASPRVLQRSAS
+1038 LSSPRLLQRSAS

-1085 IAASGMGT
+1085 A

-1098 PAVAGGGR
+1098 ASSSSARSAHSRSPSLQRVQEEKEADLPTLRRSSRGKASPGGPAGSPGPG
-1106 PAAGTAPASPAP
+1106 PGPEPAP

-1142 VVKSYAPQGDG
+1142 VVKSYAPQGEG

-1167 IGEGGFWEGSVKGRS
+1167 IGEGGFWEGTVKGRT

-1195 RQYDSRQETRED
+1195 RQYDPRQETRED

-1304 KVGHKQVVALIR
+1304 KVGHKQVVSLIR
-1316 QGGNHLLMKVVSVSR
+1316 QGGNHLVMKVVSVSR
-1331 KPDSEEGSRKKA
+1331 KPESEEVVRKKA

-1357 RSKSMTAELEELGK
+1357 RSKSMTAELEELASMRRRKG
-1371 AEKLDE
+1371 EKLDE
-1377 ILAATEP
+1377 ILAAAEP
-1384 ALRAE
+1384 ALRADI
-1389 LVEADSRAATVK
+1389 VEADSRAATVK

-1414 SVSQREF
+1414 SSLFERQGMAAHSGVLAGAEKPHISLRK
-1421 RGNGET
+1421 GI
-1427 HPQLPRF
+1427 PRTKSV
-1434 PCFPGEDEKLAAS
+1434 GEDEKLAAS

-1454 RSTSMTDTVREGHG
+1454 RSTSMQDTVREGHG

-1507 RSSFKPGLE
+1507 RSSFKPSLE

-1524 VLSAAEM
+1524 VISAAEM
-1531 YDQARGSMPYPERQ
+1531 YDQARTSIPYPERQ

-1569 PGPAVTPPEKLKRK
+1569 PGPSATPPEKLKRK

-1620 EDAQERAALAITGG
+1620 EDAQERATLSITGG
-1634 YSSREPSPTRR
+1634 FTREPSPTRR
-1645 SHRLDYQHHPGI
+1645 SHRLSGVEYQHHAGI
-1657 AQVEAAGLPFATAIA
+1657 AQVEATSIPFATAI

-1699 GPAPGGSE
+1699 GSPPSSD

-1787 PDSDRAAPLFVD
+1787 PDSERAAPLFVD
-1799 IQTKEPDR
+1799 IQTKEPER
-1807 GDLESLVSPAYSPGG
+1807 GELESLVSPAYSPGG
-1822 KVVMAMRAE
+1822 KGAMGTDAGTLAPTKSQWGTPSTLRKETEARAE
-1831 PPGKEEKKPED
+1831 TPGKEEKKQED

-1878 KEESPAVPEV
+1878 KEEKPAVPEA
-1888 CAEPAESP
+1888 CTEPAESP
-1896 KAEPQPSPVGKPPA
+1896 KAETQPSPVGKPPV
-1910 SPASEKALGQGS
+1910 SPASDKTLGQGS

-1973 PVSHLAAPGTP
+1973 PVSHLATP
-1984 SLPAAAVAPSPPGAT
+1984 STPSIPAAAVAPSTTGGT
-1999 PSGKPSDAPAAPE
+1999 PSGKPSDAPVAPE

-2065 TFLLEKPPVPP
+2065 TFILEKPPVPP

-2104 ISQHHAA
+2104 ISQQHAA
-2111 TLAATSAARP
+2111 TLASASIGRP

-2138 RPGHGAEEDKPTVIS
+2138 RPIHGADDDKPTVIS

-2207 TTFTVRPGSRYP
+2207 TTYTVRPGSRYP

-2231 ALERPEPLSTVRP
+2231 LDRTEPLSTVRP

>member
-1 MLDPCWVPIPNPC
+1 M
-14 WDPFWDPCPYPFPNP
+14 
-29 HRDLCWDPFLN
+29 
-40 PCRNPCPDLF
+40 
-50 PNPCPDPCP
+50 
-59 ERGNS
+59 
-64 SGTDTDPLSFVSSI
+64 PLSPAGSKHESP
-78 FNFKKIRKTWEFPI
+78 E
-92 SHRFLLSRTLPFP
+92 S
-105 LFPHSHS
+105 
-112 RRSHTPI
+112 
-119 PSVPTFPF
+119 
-127 PPFPH
+127 PPPE
-132 SHSAIPTFPFPPFQH
+132 
-147 SHSRHLHISIPAIPT
+147 
-162 FPFPPF
+162 
-168 PLSHSRHSCIPIPT
+168 
-182 IHTFP
+182 
-187 FPPFPHSIPTIPAL
+187 
-201 PHPPS
+201 
-206 PHSHSCTPIP
+206 
-216 IFPFPHSH
+216 
-224 SHHSHFP
+224 
-231 IPATPIFPFLPFP
+231 
-244 HSHSCRSHFPIPTIP
+244 
-259 TFPFPPFPHSHSHHS
+259 
-274 HTPIPTFPFPPFPH
+274 
-288 SHSHRSHIPIP
+288 
-299 AIPTFPFSPFLHSH
+299 
-313 SHHSCIPTPV
+313 
-323 ILLLPFRPFLH
+323 
-334 SHSRRSC
+334 
-341 TPIPTIPTFPFPPFP
+341 
-356 HSHSRHFCTPIPT
+356 
-369 IPTLPFPHSHS
+369 
-380 HFPIP
+380 
-385 TFPFPPFPHS
+385 
-395 HSRHFCIPTPAIL
+395 
-408 LLPFRLFPHSH
+408 
-419 SRHSRTPTT
+419 
-428 AIPAFPFPP
+428 
-437 FPHSHSCHLHIPTPT
+437 
-452 IPTFPFPPFPHSH
+452 
-465 SLHSR
+465 
-470 TPIPAIPTFP
+470 
-480 FLPFPHFPSRHSHF
+480 
-494 PIPALPFPPF
+494 
-504 PLSHSHHSHIP
+504 
-515 FPTIPALPF
+515 
-524 PHSHSRH
+524 
-531 SHTLFSAIPTF
+531 
-542 PFPPFPHSHSR
+542 
-553 YSHIP
+553 
-558 IPTFPFL
+558 
-565 PFPHSHSRRSHTP
+565 
-578 IPAIPAFPLLLFS
+578 
-591 YSHSGYFCT
+591 
-600 PIPTIPTIPTFPFPL
+600 
-615 FPHSHS
+615 
-621 CHSHF
+621 
-626 PIPTIPALPFPPPPH
+626 PPPPERQ
-641 FHSCYSYIPAV
+641 PRAAAAGE
-652 PTFPFPPFP
+652 
-661 HSHSHIPIPT
+661 
-671 FPFLPYPHSH
+671 
-681 SHIPGAD
+681 PGAGLREETRLD
-688 TAFHAHPQKCLRL
+688 PARGPGGPRSPKLASPARMEEPAPGAIVVRIGIPDLQQTKCLRL
-701 NPEVPV
+701 NPDVPV

-723 DVLNYGLFQPACNG
+723 DVLNYGLFQPAFNG

-744 EERLLREYPPSP
+744 EERLLREYPLNP
-756 DTPLPYLEF
+756 DTPVPYLEF
-765 RYKRRVYSQPLLD
+765 RYKRRVYTQTLLD

-788 ANLKKFMEYVQMLNS
+788 ANLKKFMEYVQMLNA

-830 AAQLELSSEMIKA
+830 AAQLELSAEMIKA

-911 LHDHARLGCV
+911 LHDYARLGCV

-1029 RRRLLGSGG
+1029 RRRILGAGG
-1038 LASPRVLQRSAS
+1038 LSSPRMLQRSAS

-1063 PVPSLRSLPPQLLVQ
+1063 PVPSLRSLPPQLLAQ

-1085 IAASGMGT
+1085 AGA

-1098 PAVAGGGR
+1098 ASSGSARSAHSRSPSLQRVQEEKEADLPTLRRSSRGKASPGGPAGPPGPGPGAE
-1106 PAAGTAPASPAP
+1106 PAP

-1142 VVKSYAPQGDG
+1142 VVKSYAPQGEG

-1167 IGEGGFWEGSVKGRS
+1167 IGEGGFWEGTVKGRT

-1304 KVGHKQVVALIR
+1304 KVGHKQVVSLIR
-1316 QGGNHLLMKVVSVSR
+1316 QGGNHLVMKVVSVSR
-1331 KPDSEEGSRKKA
+1331 KPESEEVVRKKA

-1357 RSKSMTAELEELGK
+1357 RSKSMTAELEEL
-1371 AEKLDE
+1371 EKLDE
-1377 ILAATEP
+1377 ILAAAEP
-1384 ALRAE
+1384 ALRADI
-1389 LVEADSRAATVK
+1389 VEADSRAATVK

-1414 SVSQREF
+1414 SSLFERQGMAAHSGVLAGAEKPHVSLRK
-1421 RGNGET
+1421 GI
-1427 HPQLPRF
+1427 PRTKSV
-1434 PCFPGEDEKLAAS
+1434 GEDEKLAAS

-1454 RSTSMTDTVREGHG
+1454 RSTSMQDTVREGHG

-1507 RSSFKPGLE
+1507 RSSFKPSLE

-1524 VLSAAEM
+1524 VISAAEM
-1531 YDQARGSMPYPERQ
+1531 YDQARTSIPYPERQ

-1569 PGPAVTPPEKLKRK
+1569 PGPSATPPEKLKRK

-1620 EDAQERAALAITGG
+1620 EDAQERAALSITGG
-1634 YSSREPSPTRR
+1634 FTREPSPTRR
-1645 SHRLDYQHHPGI
+1645 SHRLSGVEYQHHTGI
-1657 AQVEAAGLPFATAIA
+1657 AQVEATSIPFATAI

-1699 GPAPGGSE
+1699 GSPPSSD

-1776 VPSRSPTPIHS
+1776 VSSRSPTPIHS
-1787 PDSDRAAPLFVD
+1787 PDSERAAPLFVD
-1799 IQTKEPDR
+1799 IQTKEPER
-1807 GDLESLVSPAYSPGG
+1807 GELESLVSPVYSPGG
-1822 KVVMAMRAE
+1822 KGAVGTDSGTLAPTKSQWGTPSTLRKETEARAE
-1831 PPGKEEKKPED
+1831 TPGKEEKKQED

-1878 KEESPAVPEV
+1878 KEEKPAVPEA
-1888 CAEPAESP
+1888 CTEPAESP
-1896 KAEPQPSPVGKPPA
+1896 KAETQPSPVGKPPV
-1910 SPASEKALGQGS
+1910 SPASDKTLGQGS

-1973 PVSHLAAPGTP
+1973 PVSHLATP
-1984 SLPAAAVAPSPPGAT
+1984 STPSIPAAAVAPSTTGGT
-1999 PSGKPSDAPAAPE
+1999 PSGKPSDAPVAPE

-2065 TFLLEKPPVPP
+2065 TFILEKPPVPP

-2104 ISQHHAA
+2104 ISQQHAA
-2111 TLAATSAARP
+2111 TLASASIGRP

-2138 RPGHGAEEDKPTVIS
+2138 RPIHGADDDKPTVIS

-2187 AARLFS
+2187 AAR
-2193 SLGELSTISQRSSG
+2193 RSSAGGHLTRG
-2207 TTFTVRPGSRYP
+2207 T
-2219 VTRRTPSPVKPA
+2219 
-2231 ALERPEPLSTVRP
+2231 E
-2244 YGLTPPT
+2244 
-2251 ILKSSSLSIPHEPKE
+2251 KE
-2266 VRFVVRSVS
+2266 
-2275 ARSRSPSPS
+2275 A
-2284 PSPGPPLHTLHPPRP
+2284 
-2299 FMQKPLH
+2299 K
-2306 LWNKYDVGDWLE
+2306 KY
-2318 SINLVE
+2318 
-2324 HRDKFEDHEIEG
+2324 
-2336 THLPALTKEDFVE
+2336 
-2349 LGVTRVGHRMNIER
+2349 
-2363 ALKQLVDS
+2363 

>member
-1 MLDPCWVPIPNPC
+1 M
-14 WDPFWDPCPYPFPNP
+14 
-29 HRDLCWDPFLN
+29 
-40 PCRNPCPDLF
+40 
-50 PNPCPDPCP
+50 
-59 ERGNS
+59 
-64 SGTDTDPLSFVSSI
+64 
-78 FNFKKIRKTWEFPI
+78 
-92 SHRFLLSRTLPFP
+92 
-105 LFPHSHS
+105 
-112 RRSHTPI
+112 
-119 PSVPTFPF
+119 
-127 PPFPH
+127 
-132 SHSAIPTFPFPPFQH
+132 
-147 SHSRHLHISIPAIPT
+147 
-162 FPFPPF
+162 
-168 PLSHSRHSCIPIPT
+168 
-182 IHTFP
+182 
-187 FPPFPHSIPTIPAL
+187 
-201 PHPPS
+201 
-206 PHSHSCTPIP
+206 
-216 IFPFPHSH
+216 
-224 SHHSHFP
+224 
-231 IPATPIFPFLPFP
+231 
-244 HSHSCRSHFPIPTIP
+244 
-259 TFPFPPFPHSHSHHS
+259 
-274 HTPIPTFPFPPFPH
+274 
-288 SHSHRSHIPIP
+288 
-299 AIPTFPFSPFLHSH
+299 
-313 SHHSCIPTPV
+313 
-323 ILLLPFRPFLH
+323 
-334 SHSRRSC
+334 
-341 TPIPTIPTFPFPPFP
+341 
-356 HSHSRHFCTPIPT
+356 
-369 IPTLPFPHSHS
+369 
-380 HFPIP
+380 
-385 TFPFPPFPHS
+385 
-395 HSRHFCIPTPAIL
+395 
-408 LLPFRLFPHSH
+408 
-419 SRHSRTPTT
+419 
-428 AIPAFPFPP
+428 
-437 FPHSHSCHLHIPTPT
+437 
-452 IPTFPFPPFPHSH
+452 
-465 SLHSR
+465 
-470 TPIPAIPTFP
+470 
-480 FLPFPHFPSRHSHF
+480 
-494 PIPALPFPPF
+494 
-504 PLSHSHHSHIP
+504 
-515 FPTIPALPF
+515 
-524 PHSHSRH
+524 
-531 SHTLFSAIPTF
+531 
-542 PFPPFPHSHSR
+542 
-553 YSHIP
+553 
-558 IPTFPFL
+558 
-565 PFPHSHSRRSHTP
+565 
-578 IPAIPAFPLLLFS
+578 
-591 YSHSGYFCT
+591 
-600 PIPTIPTIPTFPFPL
+600 
-615 FPHSHS
+615 
-621 CHSHF
+621 
-626 PIPTIPALPFPPPPH
+626 
-641 FHSCYSYIPAV
+641 AV
-652 PTFPFPPFP
+652 
-661 HSHSHIPIPT
+661 
-671 FPFLPYPHSH
+671 
-681 SHIPGAD
+681 
-688 TAFHAHPQKCLRL
+688 
-701 NPEVPV
+701 
-707 WVSKQRILC
+707 
-716 TLNHSLK
+716 
-723 DVLNYGLFQPACNG
+723 
-737 RAGKFLD
+737 
-744 EERLLREYPPSP
+744 
-756 DTPLPYLEF
+756 
-765 RYKRRVYSQPLLD
+765 
-778 DKQFAKLHTK
+778 
-788 ANLKKFMEYVQMLNS
+788 
-803 EKVCR
+803 
-808 LLEKGLDPN
+808 
-817 FHDPDTGECPLTA
+817 
-830 AAQLELSSEMIKA
+830 QLEYSVEVIKA
-843 LRNGGAH
+843 LKNGGAH

-872 ALLTLLDL
+872 ALMTLLDL
-880 GASPDYKDSRGL
+880 GASTDYKDSRGL

-911 LHDHARLGCV
+911 LHDYAKVGCM

-954 NASGNTALHI
+954 NASGNTALHV

-1029 RRRLLGSGG
+1029 RRRLIAVGS
-1038 LASPRVLQRSAS
+1038 LSSPHLLQRSVS
-1050 DNNLKAESRASYS
+1050 DNNLKSESRPSYS
-1063 PVPSLRSLPPQLLVQ
+1063 PVPSLRSLPQQLLAQ
-1078 MQEAAAG
+1078 MQEAAVGVGDRGLVGTAG
-1085 IAASGMGT
+1085 SRSAHSRSPSLQRVRGEKEADPHTLRRSSRGKASPSGAQGP
-1093 GDGSL
+1093 GPERG
-1098 PAVAGGGR
+1098 P
-1106 PAAGTAPASPAP
+1106 PPPPAPASSS
-1118 HAAPAPLRGPKRKLY
+1118 AAPSVSSLPRGPKRKLY
-1133 SAVPGRKFI
+1133 SAVPGRRFI
-1142 VVKSYAPQGDG
+1142 AVKSHAPLGEG

-1167 IGEGGFWEGSVKGRS
+1167 IGEGGFWEGTVKGRT

-1195 RQYDSRQETRED
+1195 RQYDPRQETRED

-1231 IEEKTAV
+1231 IEEKAAV

-1304 KVGHKQVVALIR
+1304 KVGHKQVVSLIR
-1316 QGGNHLLMKVVSVSR
+1316 QGGNHLVMKVVSVSR
-1331 KPDSEEGSRKKA
+1331 KPESEDVVRKKA

-1357 RSKSMTAELEELGK
+1357 RSKSMTAELEELASMRRRKG
-1371 AEKLDE
+1371 EKLDE
-1377 ILAATEP
+1377 ILAAAEP
-1384 ALRAE
+1384 SLRADI
-1389 LVEADSRAATVK
+1389 VEADSRAATVK

-1414 SVSQREF
+1414 SSLFERQGMAAHGGPEKPHVSLRK
-1421 RGNGET
+1421 GI
-1427 HPQLPRF
+1427 PRTKSV
-1434 PCFPGEDEKLAAS
+1434 GEDEKFAAS
-1447 LLDGKFP
+1447 FMDGKFP
-1454 RSTSMTDTVREGHG
+1454 RSTSMQDTVREGHG

-1482 PYYFDTGPPPSF
+1482 PYYFDTAPPPSF
-1494 SPPPPPGRAYDTI
+1494 SPPPPPGRVYDTI

-1524 VLSAAEM
+1524 VISAAEM
-1531 YDQARGSMPYPERQ
+1531 YDQARTSIPYPERQ

-1556 SSHLPVEPTEIPR
+1556 SSHIPVEPTDIPR
-1569 PGPAVTPPEKLKRK
+1569 PGPSATPPEKLKRK
-1583 GRVIDNPYA
+1583 GRMVDNPYA

-1620 EDAQERAALAITGG
+1620 EDAQERAALSIAGG
-1634 YSSREPSPTRR
+1634 FTREPSPTRR
-1645 SHRLDYQHHPGI
+1645 GHRLSRMEYQPQ
-1657 AQVEAAGLPFATAIA
+1657 QVDTASLPFATAI

-1683 DERRKSTV
+1683 DEKRKSTV

-1699 GPAPGGSE
+1699 GSPPTIE

-1776 VPSRSPTPIHS
+1776 VPSRVPTPIHS

-1799 IQTKEPDR
+1799 IQTKEQER
-1807 GDLESLVSPAYSPGG
+1807 GELEGLVSPAYSPGA
-1822 KVVMAMRAE
+1822 KA
-1831 PPGKEEKKPED
+1831 PTPGTLTPTQSHWGTPTTVRKEGEARPETPTKEEKKAEER
-1842 KKSMI
+1842 KSMI

-1869 GQDEIGLEI
+1869 GQDLGLDRKEEKVPVPEAGLEPG
-1878 KEESPAVPEV
+1878 ELSAVE
-1888 CAEPAESP
+1888 A
-1896 KAEPQPSPVGKPPA
+1896 QPSPVGKAPV
-1910 SPASEKALGQGS
+1910 SPASDKTLGQGS

-1973 PVSHLAAPGTP
+1973 PISQLAAPAVATP
-1984 SLPAAAVAPSPPGAT
+1984 SMPVAAVAPSTTGGT
-1999 PSGKPSDAPAAPE
+1999 PSGKPSDAPTAPE

-2065 TFLLEKPPVPP
+2065 TFILEKPPVPP

-2104 ISQHHAA
+2104 ISQQHAA
-2111 TLAATSAARP
+2111 ILASASVGRP

-2126 RRSKLWGDPMES
+2126 RRSKLWGDPLDS
-2138 RPGHGAEEDKPTVIS
+2138 RPIHGAEDDKPTVIS

-2172 PAGSTLDPGK
+2172 PAGSALDPGK

-2207 TTFTVRPGSRYP
+2207 TTYTIRPGSRYP

-2231 ALERPEPLSTVRP
+2231 LDRTDPLSSVRP

-2284 PSPGPPLHTLHPPRP
+2284 PSPGPPLHALHPPRP

-2324 HRDKFEDHEIEG
+2324 HRDKFEDNEIEG

>member
-1 MLDPCWVPIPNPC
+1 MCCSTRAGLCGSAGSGQGR
-14 WDPFWDPCPYPFPNP
+14 FP
-29 HRDLCWDPFLN
+29 R
-40 PCRNPCPDLF
+40 
-50 PNPCPDPCP
+50 
-59 ERGNS
+59 
-64 SGTDTDPLSFVSSI
+64 
-78 FNFKKIRKTWEFPI
+78 
-92 SHRFLLSRTLPFP
+92 
-105 LFPHSHS
+105 
-112 RRSHTPI
+112 
-119 PSVPTFPF
+119 PT
-127 PPFPH
+127 
-132 SHSAIPTFPFPPFQH
+132 HSASTAALAPQPAGTAAAGAAAVGNMGYK
-147 SHSRHLHISIPAIPT
+147 HLMTLGPEEGGKLLTVPGKPAAVT
-162 FPFPPF
+162 G
-168 PLSHSRHSCIPIPT
+168 
-182 IHTFP
+182 
-187 FPPFPHSIPTIPAL
+187 A
-201 PHPPS
+201 
-206 PHSHSCTPIP
+206 
-216 IFPFPHSH
+216 
-224 SHHSHFP
+224 
-231 IPATPIFPFLPFP
+231 
-244 HSHSCRSHFPIPTIP
+244 
-259 TFPFPPFPHSHSHHS
+259 
-274 HTPIPTFPFPPFPH
+274 
-288 SHSHRSHIPIP
+288 
-299 AIPTFPFSPFLHSH
+299 
-313 SHHSCIPTPV
+313 
-323 ILLLPFRPFLH
+323 LLLR
-334 SHSRRSC
+334 SSRWED
-341 TPIPTIPTFPFPPFP
+341 
-356 HSHSRHFCTPIPT
+356 
-369 IPTLPFPHSHS
+369 L
-380 HFPIP
+380 
-385 TFPFPPFPHS
+385 
-395 HSRHFCIPTPAIL
+395 
-408 LLPFRLFPHSH
+408 
-419 SRHSRTPTT
+419 
-428 AIPAFPFPP
+428 
-437 FPHSHSCHLHIPTPT
+437 
-452 IPTFPFPPFPHSH
+452 
-465 SLHSR
+465 
-470 TPIPAIPTFP
+470 
-480 FLPFPHFPSRHSHF
+480 
-494 PIPALPFPPF
+494 
-504 PLSHSHHSHIP
+504 
-515 FPTIPALPF
+515 
-524 PHSHSRH
+524 
-531 SHTLFSAIPTF
+531 
-542 PFPPFPHSHSR
+542 
-553 YSHIP
+553 
-558 IPTFPFL
+558 
-565 PFPHSHSRRSHTP
+565 
-578 IPAIPAFPLLLFS
+578 
-591 YSHSGYFCT
+591 
-600 PIPTIPTIPTFPFPL
+600 
-615 FPHSHS
+615 
-621 CHSHF
+621 
-626 PIPTIPALPFPPPPH
+626 
-641 FHSCYSYIPAV
+641 
-652 PTFPFPPFP
+652 
-661 HSHSHIPIPT
+661 
-671 FPFLPYPHSH
+671 
-681 SHIPGAD
+681 
-688 TAFHAHPQKCLRL
+688 KCLRL
-701 NPEVPV
+701 NPDVPV
-707 WVSKQRILC
+707 WISKQRILC

-723 DVLNYGLFQPACNG
+723 DVLNYGLFQPAFNG

-744 EERLLREYPPSP
+744 EERLLREYPLNP
-756 DTPLPYLEF
+756 DTPVPYLEF
-765 RYKRRVYSQPLLD
+765 RYKRRVYTQTLLD

-788 ANLKKFMEYVQMLNS
+788 ANLKKFMEYVQMLNA

-830 AAQLELSSEMIKA
+830 AAQLELSAEMIKA

-857 GMTALHKAVRCRNHT
+857 GMTALHKAVRCRNHA

-911 LHDHARLGCV
+911 LHDYARLGCM

-1029 RRRLLGSGG
+1029 RRRILGAAG
-1038 LASPRVLQRSAS
+1038 LSSPRILQRSAS

-1063 PVPSLRSLPPQLLVQ
+1063 PVPSLRSLPPQLLAQ
-1078 MQEAAAG
+1078 MQEAAVGAM
-1085 IAASGMGT
+1085 A

-1098 PAVAGGGR
+1098 ASSGSARSAHSRSPSLPGGPAGPPGPGAE
-1106 PAAGTAPASPAP
+1106 PAP

-1142 VVKSYAPQGDG
+1142 VVKSYAPQGEG

-1167 IGEGGFWEGSVKGRS
+1167 IGEGGFWEGTVKGRT

-1195 RQYDSRQETRED
+1195 RQYDPRQETRED

-1304 KVGHKQVVALIR
+1304 KVGHKQVVSLIR
-1316 QGGNHLLMKVVSVSR
+1316 QGGNHLVMKVVSVSR
-1331 KPDSEEGSRKKA
+1331 KPESEEVVRKKA

-1371 AEKLDE
+1371 RRQGLKLDE
-1377 ILAATEP
+1377 ILAAAEP
-1384 ALRAE
+1384 ALRADI
-1389 LVEADSRAATVK
+1389 VEADSRAATVK

-1414 SVSQREF
+1414 SVREEAHSGVLAGAEKPHVSL
-1421 RGNGET
+1421 RKGI
-1427 HPQLPRF
+1427 PRTKSV
-1434 PCFPGEDEKLAAS
+1434 GEDEKLAAS

-1454 RSTSMTDTVREGHG
+1454 RSTSMQDTVREGHG

-1507 RSSFKPGLE
+1507 RSSFKPSLE

-1524 VLSAAEM
+1524 VISAAEM
-1531 YDQARGSMPYPERQ
+1531 YDQARTSIPYPERQ

-1569 PGPAVTPPEKLKRK
+1569 PGPSATPPEKLKRK

-1634 YSSREPSPTRR
+1634 FTREPSPTRR
-1645 SHRLDYQHHPGI
+1645 SHRLSGVEYQHHTGI
-1657 AQVEAAGLPFATAIA
+1657 AQVEATSIPFATAI

-1699 GPAPGGSE
+1699 GSPPSSD

-1799 IQTKEPDR
+1799 IQTKEPER
-1807 GDLESLVSPAYSPGG
+1807 GELESLVSPAYSPG
-1822 KVVMAMRAE
+1822 ARTE
-1831 PPGKEEKKPED
+1831 TPGKEEKKQED

-1869 GQDEIGLEI
+1869 GQDEIGLEV
-1878 KEESPAVPEV
+1878 KEEKPAVPEA
-1888 CAEPAESP
+1888 CTEPAESP
-1896 KAEPQPSPVGKPPA
+1896 KAETQPSPVGKPPV
-1910 SPASEKALGQGS
+1910 SPASDKTLGQGS

-1973 PVSHLAAPGTP
+1973 PVSHLATP
-1984 SLPAAAVAPSPPGAT
+1984 STPSIPAAAVAPSTTGGT
-1999 PSGKPSDAPAAPE
+1999 PSGKPSDAPVAPE

-2065 TFLLEKPPVPP
+2065 TFILEKPPVPP

-2104 ISQHHAA
+2104 ISQQHAA
-2111 TLAATSAARP
+2111 TLASASIGRP

-2138 RPGHGAEEDKPTVIS
+2138 RPIHGADDDKPTVIS

-2207 TTFTVRPGSRYP
+2207 TTYTVRPGSRYP

-2231 ALERPEPLSTVRP
+2231 LDRTEPLSTVRP

>member
-1 MLDPCWVPIPNPC
+1 M
-14 WDPFWDPCPYPFPNP
+14 
-29 HRDLCWDPFLN
+29 
-40 PCRNPCPDLF
+40 
-50 PNPCPDPCP
+50 
-59 ERGNS
+59 
-64 SGTDTDPLSFVSSI
+64 PLSPAGSKHESP
-78 FNFKKIRKTWEFPI
+78 E
-92 SHRFLLSRTLPFP
+92 S
-105 LFPHSHS
+105 
-112 RRSHTPI
+112 
-119 PSVPTFPF
+119 
-127 PPFPH
+127 PPPE
-132 SHSAIPTFPFPPFQH
+132 
-147 SHSRHLHISIPAIPT
+147 
-162 FPFPPF
+162 
-168 PLSHSRHSCIPIPT
+168 
-182 IHTFP
+182 
-187 FPPFPHSIPTIPAL
+187 
-201 PHPPS
+201 
-206 PHSHSCTPIP
+206 
-216 IFPFPHSH
+216 
-224 SHHSHFP
+224 
-231 IPATPIFPFLPFP
+231 
-244 HSHSCRSHFPIPTIP
+244 
-259 TFPFPPFPHSHSHHS
+259 
-274 HTPIPTFPFPPFPH
+274 
-288 SHSHRSHIPIP
+288 
-299 AIPTFPFSPFLHSH
+299 
-313 SHHSCIPTPV
+313 
-323 ILLLPFRPFLH
+323 
-334 SHSRRSC
+334 
-341 TPIPTIPTFPFPPFP
+341 
-356 HSHSRHFCTPIPT
+356 
-369 IPTLPFPHSHS
+369 
-380 HFPIP
+380 
-385 TFPFPPFPHS
+385 
-395 HSRHFCIPTPAIL
+395 
-408 LLPFRLFPHSH
+408 
-419 SRHSRTPTT
+419 
-428 AIPAFPFPP
+428 
-437 FPHSHSCHLHIPTPT
+437 
-452 IPTFPFPPFPHSH
+452 
-465 SLHSR
+465 
-470 TPIPAIPTFP
+470 
-480 FLPFPHFPSRHSHF
+480 
-494 PIPALPFPPF
+494 
-504 PLSHSHHSHIP
+504 
-515 FPTIPALPF
+515 
-524 PHSHSRH
+524 
-531 SHTLFSAIPTF
+531 
-542 PFPPFPHSHSR
+542 
-553 YSHIP
+553 
-558 IPTFPFL
+558 
-565 PFPHSHSRRSHTP
+565 
-578 IPAIPAFPLLLFS
+578 
-591 YSHSGYFCT
+591 
-600 PIPTIPTIPTFPFPL
+600 
-615 FPHSHS
+615 
-621 CHSHF
+621 
-626 PIPTIPALPFPPPPH
+626 PPPPPERQPRA
-641 FHSCYSYIPAV
+641 SAGEPGSGLREETRLDPIRGPAG
-652 PTFPFPPFP
+652 PRSPKLAAPARMEEPA
-661 HSHSHIPIPT
+661 
-671 FPFLPYPHSH
+671 
-681 SHIPGAD
+681 PGAIVVRIGIPD
-688 TAFHAHPQKCLRL
+688 LQQTKCLRL
-701 NPEVPV
+701 NPDVPV
-707 WVSKQRILC
+707 WASKQRILC

-723 DVLNYGLFQPACNG
+723 DVLNYGLFQPAFNG

-744 EERLLREYPPSP
+744 EERLLREYPLNP
-756 DTPLPYLEF
+756 DTPVPYLEF
-765 RYKRRVYSQPLLD
+765 RYKRRVYTQPLLD

-788 ANLKKFMEYVQMLNS
+788 ANLKKFMEYVQMLNV

-830 AAQLELSSEMIKA
+830 AAQLELSTEMIKA

-857 GMTALHKAVRCRNHT
+857 GMTALHKAVRCRNHA

-911 LHDHARLGCV
+911 LHDYARLGCV

-1029 RRRLLGSGG
+1029 RRRILGAGG
-1038 LASPRVLQRSAS
+1038 LSSPRMLQRSAS

-1063 PVPSLRSLPPQLLVQ
+1063 PVPSLRSLPPQLLAQ
-1078 MQEAAAG
+1078 MQEAAVG
-1085 IAASGMGT
+1085 VGG

-1098 PAVAGGGR
+1098 ASSGSARSAHSRSPSLQRVQEEKEVDLPTLRRSSRSKASPGGPAGPPGPG
-1106 PAAGTAPASPAP
+1106 PGPEPAP

-1142 VVKSYAPQGDG
+1142 VVKSYAPQGEG

-1167 IGEGGFWEGSVKGRS
+1167 IGEGGFWEGTVKGRT

-1195 RQYDSRQETRED
+1195 RQYDPRQETRED

-1304 KVGHKQVVALIR
+1304 KVGHKQVVSLIR
-1316 QGGNHLLMKVVSVSR
+1316 QGGNHLVMKVVSVSR
-1331 KPDSEEGSRKKA
+1331 KPESEEVVRKKA

-1357 RSKSMTAELEELGK
+1357 RSKSMTAELEELASMRRRKG
-1371 AEKLDE
+1371 EKLDE
-1377 ILAATEP
+1377 ILAAAEP
-1384 ALRAE
+1384 ALRADI
-1389 LVEADSRAATVK
+1389 VEADSRAATVK

-1414 SVSQREF
+1414 SSLFERQGMAAHAGVLAGAEKPHVSLRK
-1421 RGNGET
+1421 GI
-1427 HPQLPRF
+1427 PRTKSV
-1434 PCFPGEDEKLAAS
+1434 GEDEKLAAS

-1454 RSTSMTDTVREGHG
+1454 RSTSMQDTVREGHG

-1507 RSSFKPGLE
+1507 RSSFKPSLE

-1524 VLSAAEM
+1524 VISAAEM
-1531 YDQARGSMPYPERQ
+1531 YDQARTSIPYPERQ

-1569 PGPAVTPPEKLKRK
+1569 PGPAATPPEKLKRK

-1620 EDAQERAALAITGG
+1620 EDAQERAALSITGG
-1634 YSSREPSPTRR
+1634 FPREPSPTRR
-1645 SHRLDYQHHPGI
+1645 SHRLSGVDYQHHAGI
-1657 AQVEAAGLPFATAIA
+1657 AQVEATSIPFATAI

-1683 DERRKSTV
+1683 DEKRKSTV

-1699 GPAPGGSE
+1699 GTPPSSD

-1799 IQTKEPDR
+1799 IQTKEPER
-1807 GDLESLVSPAYSPGG
+1807 VELESLVSPAYSPAG
-1822 KVVMAMRAE
+1822 KGAAAADAAALPPAKSPWGTPSTLRKEAE
-1831 PPGKEEKKPED
+1831 ARVEAPGKEEKKPED

-1869 GQDEIGLEI
+1869 GQDELGLEL
-1878 KEESPAVPEV
+1878 KEEKPAGPEAR
-1888 CAEPAESP
+1888 AEPAEP
-1896 KAEPQPSPVGKPPA
+1896 PQAEAQPSPAGREPG
-1910 SPASEKALGQGS
+1910 SPAAAAAGDKTLGQGS

-1973 PVSHLAAPGTP
+1973 PVSHLATPGAPP
-1984 SLPAAAVAPSPPGAT
+1984 APAAAGAATPAGGT
-1999 PSGKPSDAPAAPE
+1999 PSGKPPDAPAAPE

-2065 TFLLEKPPVPP
+2065 TFILEKPPVPP

-2104 ISQHHAA
+2104 ISQQHAA
-2111 TLAATSAARP
+2111 TLASASIGRP

-2138 RPGHGAEEDKPTVIS
+2138 RPIHGADDDKPTVIS

-2172 PAGSTLDPGK
+2172 PAGSALDPGK

-2187 AARLFS
+2187 AARL
-2193 SLGELSTISQRSSG
+2193 
-2207 TTFTVRPGSRYP
+2207 SR
-2219 VTRRTPSPVKPA
+2219 
-2231 ALERPEPLSTVRP
+2231 
-2244 YGLTPPT
+2244 
-2251 ILKSSSLSIPHEPKE
+2251 
-2266 VRFVVRSVS
+2266 
-2275 ARSRSPSPS
+2275 
-2284 PSPGPPLHTLHPPRP
+2284 
-2299 FMQKPLH
+2299 
-2306 LWNKYDVGDWLE
+2306 
-2318 SINLVE
+2318 
-2324 HRDKFEDHEIEG
+2324 ED
-2336 THLPALTKEDFVE
+2336 L
-2349 LGVTRVGHRMNIER
+2349 
-2363 ALKQLVDS
+2363 

>member
-1 MLDPCWVPIPNPC
+1 M
-14 WDPFWDPCPYPFPNP
+14 
-29 HRDLCWDPFLN
+29 
-40 PCRNPCPDLF
+40 
-50 PNPCPDPCP
+50 
-59 ERGNS
+59 
-64 SGTDTDPLSFVSSI
+64 PLSPAGSKHESP
-78 FNFKKIRKTWEFPI
+78 E
-92 SHRFLLSRTLPFP
+92 S
-105 LFPHSHS
+105 
-112 RRSHTPI
+112 
-119 PSVPTFPF
+119 
-127 PPFPH
+127 PPPE
-132 SHSAIPTFPFPPFQH
+132 Q
-147 SHSRHLHISIPAIPT
+147 
-162 FPFPPF
+162 
-168 PLSHSRHSCIPIPT
+168 
-182 IHTFP
+182 
-187 FPPFPHSIPTIPAL
+187 
-201 PHPPS
+201 
-206 PHSHSCTPIP
+206 
-216 IFPFPHSH
+216 
-224 SHHSHFP
+224 
-231 IPATPIFPFLPFP
+231 
-244 HSHSCRSHFPIPTIP
+244 
-259 TFPFPPFPHSHSHHS
+259 
-274 HTPIPTFPFPPFPH
+274 
-288 SHSHRSHIPIP
+288 
-299 AIPTFPFSPFLHSH
+299 
-313 SHHSCIPTPV
+313 
-323 ILLLPFRPFLH
+323 
-334 SHSRRSC
+334 
-341 TPIPTIPTFPFPPFP
+341 
-356 HSHSRHFCTPIPT
+356 
-369 IPTLPFPHSHS
+369 
-380 HFPIP
+380 
-385 TFPFPPFPHS
+385 
-395 HSRHFCIPTPAIL
+395 
-408 LLPFRLFPHSH
+408 
-419 SRHSRTPTT
+419 
-428 AIPAFPFPP
+428 
-437 FPHSHSCHLHIPTPT
+437 
-452 IPTFPFPPFPHSH
+452 
-465 SLHSR
+465 
-470 TPIPAIPTFP
+470 
-480 FLPFPHFPSRHSHF
+480 
-494 PIPALPFPPF
+494 
-504 PLSHSHHSHIP
+504 
-515 FPTIPALPF
+515 
-524 PHSHSRH
+524 
-531 SHTLFSAIPTF
+531 
-542 PFPPFPHSHSR
+542 
-553 YSHIP
+553 
-558 IPTFPFL
+558 
-565 PFPHSHSRRSHTP
+565 
-578 IPAIPAFPLLLFS
+578 
-591 YSHSGYFCT
+591 
-600 PIPTIPTIPTFPFPL
+600 
-615 FPHSHS
+615 
-621 CHSHF
+621 
-626 PIPTIPALPFPPPPH
+626 PPPPERQ
-641 FHSCYSYIPAV
+641 PRAAAGE
-652 PTFPFPPFP
+652 
-661 HSHSHIPIPT
+661 
-671 FPFLPYPHSH
+671 
-681 SHIPGAD
+681 PGAGLREETRLD
-688 TAFHAHPQKCLRL
+688 PARGPGGPRSPKLAAPARMEEPAPGAIVVRIGIPDLQQTKCLRL
-701 NPEVPV
+701 NPDVPV
-707 WVSKQRILC
+707 WISKQRILC

-723 DVLNYGLFQPACNG
+723 DVLNYGLFQPAFNG

-744 EERLLREYPPSP
+744 EERLLREYPLNP
-756 DTPLPYLEF
+756 DTPVPYLEF
-765 RYKRRVYSQPLLD
+765 RYKRRVYTQTLLD

-788 ANLKKFMEYVQMLNS
+788 ANLKKFMEYVQMLNA

-830 AAQLELSSEMIKA
+830 AAQLELSAEMIKA

-857 GMTALHKAVRCRNHT
+857 GMTALHKAVRCRNHA

-911 LHDHARLGCV
+911 LHDYARLGCV

-1029 RRRLLGSGG
+1029 RRRILGAGG
-1038 LASPRVLQRSAS
+1038 LSSPRMLQRSAS

-1063 PVPSLRSLPPQLLVQ
+1063 PVPSLRSLPPQLLAQ

-1085 IAASGMGT
+1085 
-1093 GDGSL
+1093 DGSL
-1098 PAVAGGGR
+1098 ASSGSARSAHSRSPSLQRVQEEKEADLPTLRRSSRGKASPGGPAGPPGPG
-1106 PAAGTAPASPAP
+1106 SEPAP

-1142 VVKSYAPQGDG
+1142 VVKSYAPQGEG

-1167 IGEGGFWEGSVKGRS
+1167 IGEGGFWEGTVKGRT

-1195 RQYDSRQETRED
+1195 RQYDPRQETRED

-1304 KVGHKQVVALIR
+1304 KVGHKQVVSLIR
-1316 QGGNHLLMKVVSVSR
+1316 QGGNHLVMKVVSVSR
-1331 KPDSEEGSRKKA
+1331 KPESEEVVRKKA

-1357 RSKSMTAELEELGK
+1357 RSKSMTAELEEL
-1371 AEKLDE
+1371 EKLDE
-1377 ILAATEP
+1377 ILAAAEP
-1384 ALRAE
+1384 ALRADI
-1389 LVEADSRAATVK
+1389 VEADSRAATVK

-1414 SVSQREF
+1414 SSLFERQGMAAHSGVLAGAEKPHVSLRK
-1421 RGNGET
+1421 GI
-1427 HPQLPRF
+1427 PRTKSV
-1434 PCFPGEDEKLAAS
+1434 GEDEKLAAS

-1454 RSTSMTDTVREGHG
+1454 RSTSMQDTVREGHG

-1507 RSSFKPGLE
+1507 RSSFKPSLE

-1524 VLSAAEM
+1524 VISAAEV
-1531 YDQARGSMPYPERQ
+1531 YDQARTSIPYPERQ

-1569 PGPAVTPPEKLKRK
+1569 PGPSATPPEKLKRK

-1620 EDAQERAALAITGG
+1620 EDAQERAALSITGG
-1634 YSSREPSPTRR
+1634 FTREPSPTRR
-1645 SHRLDYQHHPGI
+1645 SHRLSGVEYQHHAGI
-1657 AQVEAAGLPFATAIA
+1657 AQVEATSIPFATAI

-1699 GPAPGGSE
+1699 GTPPSSD

-1799 IQTKEPDR
+1799 IQTKEPER
-1807 GDLESLVSPAYSPGG
+1807 GELESLVSPVYSPGG
-1822 KVVMAMRAE
+1822 KGAIGTDSGTLAPAKSQWGTPSTLRKETEARAE
-1831 PPGKEEKKPED
+1831 TPGKEEKKQED

-1869 GQDEIGLEI
+1869 GQDEIGLEM
-1878 KEESPAVPEV
+1878 KEEQAAVPEA

-1910 SPASEKALGQGS
+1910 SPASDKTLGQGS

-1973 PVSHLAAPGTP
+1973 PVSHLATP
-1984 SLPAAAVAPSPPGAT
+1984 STPSIPAAAVAPSTTGGT
-1999 PSGKPSDAPAAPE
+1999 PSGKPSDAPVAPE

-2065 TFLLEKPPVPP
+2065 TFILEKPPVPP

-2104 ISQHHAA
+2104 ISQQHAA
-2111 TLAATSAARP
+2111 TLASASIGRP

-2138 RPGHGAEEDKPTVIS
+2138 RPIHGADDDKPTVIS

-2187 AARLFS
+2187 AARYQ
-2193 SLGELSTISQRSSG
+2193 I
-2207 TTFTVRPGSRYP
+2207 PGSR
-2219 VTRRTPSPVKPA
+2219 PA
-2231 ALERPEPLSTVRP
+2231 ARPHVHVTAVPWRP
-2244 YGLTPPT
+2244 VSHTW
-2251 ILKSSSLSIPHEPKE
+2251 SLLPSC
-2266 VRFVVRSVS
+2266 SVG
-2275 ARSRSPSPS
+2275 SR
-2284 PSPGPPLHTLHPPRP
+2284 G
-2299 FMQKPLH
+2299 
-2306 LWNKYDVGDWLE
+2306 
-2318 SINLVE
+2318 
-2324 HRDKFEDHEIEG
+2324 
-2336 THLPALTKEDFVE
+2336 ALCWM
-2349 LGVTRVGHRMNIER
+2349 L
-2363 ALKQLVDS
+2363 

>member
-1 MLDPCWVPIPNPC
+1 M
-14 WDPFWDPCPYPFPNP
+14 
-29 HRDLCWDPFLN
+29 
-40 PCRNPCPDLF
+40 
-50 PNPCPDPCP
+50 
-59 ERGNS
+59 
-64 SGTDTDPLSFVSSI
+64 
-78 FNFKKIRKTWEFPI
+78 WEY
-92 SHRFLLSRTLPFP
+92 L
-105 LFPHSHS
+105 
-112 RRSHTPI
+112 TP
-119 PSVPTFPF
+119 
-127 PPFPH
+127 
-132 SHSAIPTFPFPPFQH
+132 
-147 SHSRHLHISIPAIPT
+147 
-162 FPFPPF
+162 
-168 PLSHSRHSCIPIPT
+168 
-182 IHTFP
+182 
-187 FPPFPHSIPTIPAL
+187 
-201 PHPPS
+201 
-206 PHSHSCTPIP
+206 
-216 IFPFPHSH
+216 
-224 SHHSHFP
+224 
-231 IPATPIFPFLPFP
+231 
-244 HSHSCRSHFPIPTIP
+244 
-259 TFPFPPFPHSHSHHS
+259 
-274 HTPIPTFPFPPFPH
+274 
-288 SHSHRSHIPIP
+288 
-299 AIPTFPFSPFLHSH
+299 
-313 SHHSCIPTPV
+313 
-323 ILLLPFRPFLH
+323 
-334 SHSRRSC
+334 
-341 TPIPTIPTFPFPPFP
+341 
-356 HSHSRHFCTPIPT
+356 
-369 IPTLPFPHSHS
+369 
-380 HFPIP
+380 
-385 TFPFPPFPHS
+385 
-395 HSRHFCIPTPAIL
+395 
-408 LLPFRLFPHSH
+408 
-419 SRHSRTPTT
+419 
-428 AIPAFPFPP
+428 
-437 FPHSHSCHLHIPTPT
+437 
-452 IPTFPFPPFPHSH
+452 
-465 SLHSR
+465 
-470 TPIPAIPTFP
+470 
-480 FLPFPHFPSRHSHF
+480 
-494 PIPALPFPPF
+494 
-504 PLSHSHHSHIP
+504 
-515 FPTIPALPF
+515 
-524 PHSHSRH
+524 
-531 SHTLFSAIPTF
+531 
-542 PFPPFPHSHSR
+542 
-553 YSHIP
+553 
-558 IPTFPFL
+558 
-565 PFPHSHSRRSHTP
+565 
-578 IPAIPAFPLLLFS
+578 
-591 YSHSGYFCT
+591 
-600 PIPTIPTIPTFPFPL
+600 
-615 FPHSHS
+615 
-621 CHSHF
+621 
-626 PIPTIPALPFPPPPH
+626 
-641 FHSCYSYIPAV
+641 
-652 PTFPFPPFP
+652 
-661 HSHSHIPIPT
+661 
-671 FPFLPYPHSH
+671 
-681 SHIPGAD
+681 
-688 TAFHAHPQKCLRL
+688 
-701 NPEVPV
+701 
-707 WVSKQRILC
+707 
-716 TLNHSLK
+716 
-723 DVLNYGLFQPACNG
+723 
-737 RAGKFLD
+737 
-744 EERLLREYPPSP
+744 
-756 DTPLPYLEF
+756 
-765 RYKRRVYSQPLLD
+765 
-778 DKQFAKLHTK
+778 
-788 ANLKKFMEYVQMLNS
+788 
-803 EKVCR
+803 
-808 LLEKGLDPN
+808 
-817 FHDPDTGECPLTA
+817 
-830 AAQLELSSEMIKA
+830 
-843 LRNGGAH
+843 
-850 LDFRTRE
+850 
-857 GMTALHKAVRCRNHT
+857 
-872 ALLTLLDL
+872 
-880 GASPDYKDSRGL
+880 GL
-892 TPLYHSA
+892 T
-899 MVGGDPYCCELL
+899 
-911 LHDHARLGCV
+911 
-921 DENGWQEIHQACR
+921 
-934 YGHVQHLEHLLF
+934 
-946 YGADMTAQ
+946 GA
-954 NASGNTALHI
+954 
-964 CALYNQESCARVLL
+964 
-978 FRGASKEIRNYNSQ
+978 
-992 TAFQVAIIAGNFEL
+992 
-1006 AEIIKTHKESDVV
+1006 
-1019 PFRETPSYTK
+1019 
-1029 RRRLLGSGG
+1029 
-1038 LASPRVLQRSAS
+1038 
-1050 DNNLKAESRASYS
+1050 
-1063 PVPSLRSLPPQLLVQ
+1063 
-1078 MQEAAAG
+1078 
-1085 IAASGMGT
+1085 
-1093 GDGSL
+1093 
-1098 PAVAGGGR
+1098 
-1106 PAAGTAPASPAP
+1106 
-1118 HAAPAPLRGPKRKLY
+1118 
-1133 SAVPGRKFI
+1133 
-1142 VVKSYAPQGDG
+1142 
-1153 EIQLNR
+1153 
-1159 GEAVKVLS
+1159 
-1167 IGEGGFWEGSVKGRS
+1167 GFPWI
-1182 GWFPAECVEEVQM
+1182 P
-1195 RQYDSRQETRED
+1195 
-1207 RTKRLF
+1207 
-1213 RHYTVGSYDNFTS
+1213 
-1226 HSDYI
+1226 
-1231 IEEKTAV
+1231 
-1238 LQKREH
+1238 
-1244 EGFGFVLR
+1244 
-1252 GAKAET
+1252 
-1258 PIEEFTPTPAFP
+1258 
-1270 ALQYLES
+1270 
-1277 VDVEGVAWRAGLRTG
+1277 
-1292 DFLIEVNGVNVV
+1292 
-1304 KVGHKQVVALIR
+1304 
-1316 QGGNHLLMKVVSVSR
+1316 
-1331 KPDSEEGSRKKA
+1331 
-1343 PPPPKRAPSTTLTL
+1343 
-1357 RSKSMTAELEELGK
+1357 
-1371 AEKLDE
+1371 EKLDE
-1377 ILAATEP
+1377 ILAAAEP

-1414 SVSQREF
+1414 SSLFERQGMAHPGVLAGTEKPHVSLRK
-1421 RGNGET
+1421 GI
-1427 HPQLPRF
+1427 PRTKSV
-1434 PCFPGEDEKLAAS
+1434 GEDEKLAAS

-1645 SHRLDYQHHPGI
+1645 GHRLDYQHHHPGI
-1657 AQVEAAGLPFATAIA
+1657 AQVEAAGLPFATAIAA

-1799 IQTKEPDR
+1799 IQTKEPDSR

-1822 KVVMAMRAE
+1822 KAVMAADAGALTPTKSPWGTPAMLRKEPEARAE

-1896 KAEPQPSPVGKPPA
+1896 KAEPQPSPVGKPPV

-1973 PVSHLAAPGTP
+1973 PVSHLAAPGAP
-1984 SLPAAAVAPSPPGAT
+1984 SLPAAAVAPSPPGATT

-2172 PAGSTLDPGK
+2172 PAGSALDPGK

-2193 SLGELSTISQRSSG
+2193 SLGELSTISQRTSSG

-2284 PSPGPPLHTLHPPRP
+2284 PSPSPALHTLHPPRP

>member
-1 MLDPCWVPIPNPC
+1 
-14 WDPFWDPCPYPFPNP
+14 
-29 HRDLCWDPFLN
+29 
-40 PCRNPCPDLF
+40 
-50 PNPCPDPCP
+50 
-59 ERGNS
+59 
-64 SGTDTDPLSFVSSI
+64 
-78 FNFKKIRKTWEFPI
+78 
-92 SHRFLLSRTLPFP
+92 
-105 LFPHSHS
+105 
-112 RRSHTPI
+112 
-119 PSVPTFPF
+119 
-127 PPFPH
+127 
-132 SHSAIPTFPFPPFQH
+132 
-147 SHSRHLHISIPAIPT
+147 
-162 FPFPPF
+162 
-168 PLSHSRHSCIPIPT
+168 
-182 IHTFP
+182 
-187 FPPFPHSIPTIPAL
+187 
-201 PHPPS
+201 
-206 PHSHSCTPIP
+206 
-216 IFPFPHSH
+216 
-224 SHHSHFP
+224 
-231 IPATPIFPFLPFP
+231 
-244 HSHSCRSHFPIPTIP
+244 
-259 TFPFPPFPHSHSHHS
+259 
-274 HTPIPTFPFPPFPH
+274 
-288 SHSHRSHIPIP
+288 
-299 AIPTFPFSPFLHSH
+299 
-313 SHHSCIPTPV
+313 
-323 ILLLPFRPFLH
+323 
-334 SHSRRSC
+334 
-341 TPIPTIPTFPFPPFP
+341 
-356 HSHSRHFCTPIPT
+356 
-369 IPTLPFPHSHS
+369 
-380 HFPIP
+380 
-385 TFPFPPFPHS
+385 
-395 HSRHFCIPTPAIL
+395 
-408 LLPFRLFPHSH
+408 
-419 SRHSRTPTT
+419 
-428 AIPAFPFPP
+428 
-437 FPHSHSCHLHIPTPT
+437 
-452 IPTFPFPPFPHSH
+452 
-465 SLHSR
+465 
-470 TPIPAIPTFP
+470 
-480 FLPFPHFPSRHSHF
+480 
-494 PIPALPFPPF
+494 
-504 PLSHSHHSHIP
+504 
-515 FPTIPALPF
+515 
-524 PHSHSRH
+524 
-531 SHTLFSAIPTF
+531 
-542 PFPPFPHSHSR
+542 
-553 YSHIP
+553 
-558 IPTFPFL
+558 
-565 PFPHSHSRRSHTP
+565 
-578 IPAIPAFPLLLFS
+578 
-591 YSHSGYFCT
+591 
-600 PIPTIPTIPTFPFPL
+600 
-615 FPHSHS
+615 
-621 CHSHF
+621 
-626 PIPTIPALPFPPPPH
+626 
-641 FHSCYSYIPAV
+641 
-652 PTFPFPPFP
+652 
-661 HSHSHIPIPT
+661 
-671 FPFLPYPHSH
+671 
-681 SHIPGAD
+681 
-688 TAFHAHPQKCLRL
+688 
-701 NPEVPV
+701 
-707 WVSKQRILC
+707 
-716 TLNHSLK
+716 
-723 DVLNYGLFQPACNG
+723 
-737 RAGKFLD
+737 
-744 EERLLREYPPSP
+744 
-756 DTPLPYLEF
+756 
-765 RYKRRVYSQPLLD
+765 
-778 DKQFAKLHTK
+778 
-788 ANLKKFMEYVQMLNS
+788 
-803 EKVCR
+803 
-808 LLEKGLDPN
+808 
-817 FHDPDTGECPLTA
+817 
-830 AAQLELSSEMIKA
+830 
-843 LRNGGAH
+843 
-850 LDFRTRE
+850 
-857 GMTALHKAVRCRNHT
+857 
-872 ALLTLLDL
+872 
-880 GASPDYKDSRGL
+880 
-892 TPLYHSA
+892 
-899 MVGGDPYCCELL
+899 
-911 LHDHARLGCV
+911 
-921 DENGWQEIHQACR
+921 
-934 YGHVQHLEHLLF
+934 
-946 YGADMTAQ
+946 
-954 NASGNTALHI
+954 
-964 CALYNQESCARVLL
+964 
-978 FRGASKEIRNYNSQ
+978 
-992 TAFQVAIIAGNFEL
+992 
-1006 AEIIKTHKESDVV
+1006 
-1019 PFRETPSYTK
+1019 
-1029 RRRLLGSGG
+1029 
-1038 LASPRVLQRSAS
+1038 
-1050 DNNLKAESRASYS
+1050 
-1063 PVPSLRSLPPQLLVQ
+1063 
-1078 MQEAAAG
+1078 
-1085 IAASGMGT
+1085 
-1093 GDGSL
+1093 
-1098 PAVAGGGR
+1098 
-1106 PAAGTAPASPAP
+1106 
-1118 HAAPAPLRGPKRKLY
+1118 
-1133 SAVPGRKFI
+1133 
-1142 VVKSYAPQGDG
+1142 
-1153 EIQLNR
+1153 
-1159 GEAVKVLS
+1159 
-1167 IGEGGFWEGSVKGRS
+1167 
-1182 GWFPAECVEEVQM
+1182 
-1195 RQYDSRQETRED
+1195 
-1207 RTKRLF
+1207 
-1213 RHYTVGSYDNFTS
+1213 
-1226 HSDYI
+1226 
-1231 IEEKTAV
+1231 
-1238 LQKREH
+1238 
-1244 EGFGFVLR
+1244 
-1252 GAKAET
+1252 AET

-1331 KPDSEEGSRKKA
+1331 KPDSEEGSRKKGEPQFPGIPRPRGLGGGQSVSFPA
-1343 PPPPKRAPSTTLTL
+1343 PFPAPLPVPFSAPSPAPFPAPFPAPSPAPFPVPFPNPFPTPDPFPAPLPVPYPAPSPPAPLPDPAPLPVPLLFPLPAPLPDPLLTFL
-1357 RSKSMTAELEELGK
+1357 TPFHAPLP
-1371 AEKLDE
+1371 A
-1377 ILAATEP
+1377 P
-1384 ALRAE
+1384 AL
-1389 LVEADSRAATVK
+1389 LPD
-1401 QRPTSRRITPAEI
+1401 PFPAPFP
-1414 SVSQREF
+1414 V
-1421 RGNGET
+1421 
-1427 HPQLPRF
+1427 PLPDPF
-1434 PCFPGEDEKLAAS
+1434 PAPFPDP
-1447 LLDGKFP
+1447 FP
-1454 RSTSMTDTVREGHG
+1454 
-1468 IPPPPQ
+1468 
-1474 TAPPPPPS
+1474 APFPDPFPAPF
-1482 PYYFDTGPPPSF
+1482 PDPFPAPFPAHDPFPAPL
-1494 SPPPPPGRAYDTI
+1494 R
-1507 RSSFKPGLE
+1507 PGLE

-1569 PGPAVTPPEKLKRK
+1569 PGPAATPPEKLKRK

-1822 KVVMAMRAE
+1822 KAVMAADAGALTPTKSPWGTPTTLRKEPEVRAE
-1831 PPGKEEKKPED
+1831 TPGKEEKKPED

-2138 RPGHGAEEDKPTVIS
+2138 RPAHGAEEDKPTVIS

-2172 PAGSTLDPGK
+2172 PAGSALDPGK

-2187 AARLFS
+2187 AAR
-2193 SLGELSTISQRSSG
+2193 
-2207 TTFTVRPGSRYP
+2207 
-2219 VTRRTPSPVKPA
+2219 
-2231 ALERPEPLSTVRP
+2231 
-2244 YGLTPPT
+2244 
-2251 ILKSSSLSIPHEPKE
+2251 
-2266 VRFVVRSVS
+2266 
-2275 ARSRSPSPS
+2275 
-2284 PSPGPPLHTLHPPRP
+2284 
-2299 FMQKPLH
+2299 
-2306 LWNKYDVGDWLE
+2306 
-2318 SINLVE
+2318 
-2324 HRDKFEDHEIEG
+2324 
-2336 THLPALTKEDFVE
+2336 
-2349 LGVTRVGHRMNIER
+2349 
-2363 ALKQLVDS
+2363 

>member
-1 MLDPCWVPIPNPC
+1 RKCGGGKKMN
-14 WDPFWDPCPYPFPNP
+14 
-29 HRDLCWDPFLN
+29 
-40 PCRNPCPDLF
+40 
-50 PNPCPDPCP
+50 
-59 ERGNS
+59 EEGNK
-64 SGTDTDPLSFVSSI
+64 V
-78 FNFKKIRKTWEFPI
+78 
-92 SHRFLLSRTLPFP
+92 
-105 LFPHSHS
+105 
-112 RRSHTPI
+112 
-119 PSVPTFPF
+119 
-127 PPFPH
+127 
-132 SHSAIPTFPFPPFQH
+132 
-147 SHSRHLHISIPAIPT
+147 
-162 FPFPPF
+162 
-168 PLSHSRHSCIPIPT
+168 
-182 IHTFP
+182 
-187 FPPFPHSIPTIPAL
+187 
-201 PHPPS
+201 
-206 PHSHSCTPIP
+206 
-216 IFPFPHSH
+216 
-224 SHHSHFP
+224 
-231 IPATPIFPFLPFP
+231 
-244 HSHSCRSHFPIPTIP
+244 
-259 TFPFPPFPHSHSHHS
+259 
-274 HTPIPTFPFPPFPH
+274 
-288 SHSHRSHIPIP
+288 
-299 AIPTFPFSPFLHSH
+299 
-313 SHHSCIPTPV
+313 
-323 ILLLPFRPFLH
+323 
-334 SHSRRSC
+334 
-341 TPIPTIPTFPFPPFP
+341 
-356 HSHSRHFCTPIPT
+356 
-369 IPTLPFPHSHS
+369 
-380 HFPIP
+380 
-385 TFPFPPFPHS
+385 
-395 HSRHFCIPTPAIL
+395 
-408 LLPFRLFPHSH
+408 
-419 SRHSRTPTT
+419 
-428 AIPAFPFPP
+428 
-437 FPHSHSCHLHIPTPT
+437 
-452 IPTFPFPPFPHSH
+452 
-465 SLHSR
+465 
-470 TPIPAIPTFP
+470 
-480 FLPFPHFPSRHSHF
+480 
-494 PIPALPFPPF
+494 
-504 PLSHSHHSHIP
+504 
-515 FPTIPALPF
+515 
-524 PHSHSRH
+524 
-531 SHTLFSAIPTF
+531 
-542 PFPPFPHSHSR
+542 
-553 YSHIP
+553 
-558 IPTFPFL
+558 
-565 PFPHSHSRRSHTP
+565 
-578 IPAIPAFPLLLFS
+578 
-591 YSHSGYFCT
+591 
-600 PIPTIPTIPTFPFPL
+600 
-615 FPHSHS
+615 
-621 CHSHF
+621 
-626 PIPTIPALPFPPPPH
+626 
-641 FHSCYSYIPAV
+641 
-652 PTFPFPPFP
+652 
-661 HSHSHIPIPT
+661 
-671 FPFLPYPHSH
+671 
-681 SHIPGAD
+681 
-688 TAFHAHPQKCLRL
+688 KCLRL
-701 NPEVPV
+701 NPDVPV

-716 TLNHSLK
+716 ILNHSLK
-723 DVLNYGLFQPACNG
+723 DVLNYGLFQPAFNG

-744 EERLLREYPPSP
+744 EERLLREYPLNP
-756 DTPLPYLEF
+756 DTPVPYLEF
-765 RYKRRVYSQPLLD
+765 RYKRRVYTQSLLD

-788 ANLKKFMEYVQMLNS
+788 ANLKKFMEYVQMLNA

-830 AAQLELSSEMIKA
+830 AAQLEHSAEMIKA

-857 GMTALHKAVRCRNHT
+857 GMTALHKAVRCRNHA

-911 LHDHARLGCV
+911 LHDYARLGCV

-954 NASGNTALHI
+954 NASGNTALHV

-1029 RRRLLGSGG
+1029 RRRILGAGG
-1038 LASPRVLQRSAS
+1038 LSSPRMLQRSAS

-1078 MQEAAAG
+1078 MQEAAVGVGA
-1085 IAASGMGT
+1085 

-1098 PAVAGGGR
+1098 ASVRSAHSRSPSLQRVQEEEADLPTFWHRGSSVLKSNGLNACSVLSVAGPR
-1106 PAAGTAPASPAP
+1106 
-1118 HAAPAPLRGPKRKLY
+1118 RRKVSSGSGCL
-1133 SAVPGRKFI
+1133 GN
-1142 VVKSYAPQGDG
+1142 
-1153 EIQLNR
+1153 EICLW
-1159 GEAVKVLS
+1159 KYFLLS
-1167 IGEGGFWEGSVKGRS
+1167 IGEGGFWEGTVKGRT

-1195 RQYDSRQETRED
+1195 RQYDPRQETRED

-1304 KVGHKQVVALIR
+1304 KVGHKQVVSLIR
-1316 QGGNHLLMKVVSVSR
+1316 QGGNHLVMKVVSVSR
-1331 KPDSEEGSRKKA
+1331 KPESEEVVRKKA

-1371 AEKLDE
+1371 Q
-1377 ILAATEP
+1377 ATWGHV
-1384 ALRAE
+1384 RAC
-1389 LVEADSRAATVK
+1389 
-1401 QRPTSRRITPAEI
+1401 
-1414 SVSQREF
+1414 
-1421 RGNGET
+1421 RG
-1427 HPQLPRF
+1427 
-1434 PCFPGEDEKLAAS
+1434 KLAAS

-1454 RSTSMTDTVREGHG
+1454 RSTSMQDTVREGHG

-1482 PYYFDTGPPPSF
+1482 PYYFDTAPPPSF

-1507 RSSFKPGLE
+1507 RSSFKPSLE

-1524 VLSAAEM
+1524 VISAAEM
-1531 YDQARGSMPYPERQ
+1531 
-1545 KRARSMIILQD
+1545 ARSMIILQD

-1569 PGPAVTPPEKLKRK
+1569 PGPSATPPEKLKRK

-1620 EDAQERAALAITGG
+1620 EDAQERAALSITGG
-1634 YSSREPSPTRR
+1634 FTREPSPTRR
-1645 SHRLDYQHHPGI
+1645 SHRLSGVEYQHHTGI
-1657 AQVEAAGLPFATAIA
+1657 AQVEATSIPFATAI

-1691 FLSVGAIE
+1691 FLSVGAVE
-1699 GPAPGGSE
+1699 GGAPSSD

-1763 LALAARERALSTQ
+1763 LALAARERALSSQ
-1776 VPSRSPTPIHS
+1776 VPSRSTTPIHS
-1787 PDSDRAAPLFVD
+1787 PDSERAAPLFVD
-1799 IQTKEPDR
+1799 IQTKEPER
-1807 GDLESLVSPAYSPGG
+1807 GELESLVSPAYSPGG
-1822 KVVMAMRAE
+1822 KGAIGTESGTLAPAKSQWGTPSTLRKETEARAE
-1831 PPGKEEKKPED
+1831 TPGKEEKKQED

-1869 GQDEIGLEI
+1869 GQDEIGLEVT
-1878 KEESPAVPEV
+1878 EEKPAVPET
-1888 CAEPAESP
+1888 CTEPAESP
-1896 KAEPQPSPVGKPPA
+1896 KAETQPSPVGKPPV
-1910 SPASEKALGQGS
+1910 SPASDKTLGQGS

-1973 PVSHLAAPGTP
+1973 PVSHLATP
-1984 SLPAAAVAPSPPGAT
+1984 STPSIPAAAVAPSTTGGT
-1999 PSGKPSDAPAAPE
+1999 PSGKPSDAPVAPE

-2065 TFLLEKPPVPP
+2065 TFILEKPPVPP

-2104 ISQHHAA
+2104 ISQQHAA
-2111 TLAATSAARP
+2111 TLASASIGRP

-2138 RPGHGAEEDKPTVIS
+2138 RPIHGADDDKPTVIS

-2187 AARLFS
+2187 AAR

-2207 TTFTVRPGSRYP
+2207 TTYTVRPGSRYP

-2231 ALERPEPLSTVRP
+2231 LDRTEPLSTVRP

>member
-1 MLDPCWVPIPNPC
+1 MGASLGRKPRP
-14 WDPFWDPCPYPFPNP
+14 
-29 HRDLCWDPFLN
+29 
-40 PCRNPCPDLF
+40 
-50 PNPCPDPCP
+50 
-59 ERGNS
+59 RG
-64 SGTDTDPLSFVSSI
+64 DQRQAP
-78 FNFKKIRKTWEFPI
+78 
-92 SHRFLLSRTLPFP
+92 
-105 LFPHSHS
+105 
-112 RRSHTPI
+112 RR
-119 PSVPTFPF
+119 
-127 PPFPH
+127 
-132 SHSAIPTFPFPPFQH
+132 
-147 SHSRHLHISIPAIPT
+147 
-162 FPFPPF
+162 
-168 PLSHSRHSCIPIPT
+168 
-182 IHTFP
+182 
-187 FPPFPHSIPTIPAL
+187 
-201 PHPPS
+201 
-206 PHSHSCTPIP
+206 
-216 IFPFPHSH
+216 
-224 SHHSHFP
+224 
-231 IPATPIFPFLPFP
+231 
-244 HSHSCRSHFPIPTIP
+244 
-259 TFPFPPFPHSHSHHS
+259 
-274 HTPIPTFPFPPFPH
+274 
-288 SHSHRSHIPIP
+288 
-299 AIPTFPFSPFLHSH
+299 
-313 SHHSCIPTPV
+313 
-323 ILLLPFRPFLH
+323 
-334 SHSRRSC
+334 
-341 TPIPTIPTFPFPPFP
+341 
-356 HSHSRHFCTPIPT
+356 
-369 IPTLPFPHSHS
+369 
-380 HFPIP
+380 
-385 TFPFPPFPHS
+385 
-395 HSRHFCIPTPAIL
+395 
-408 LLPFRLFPHSH
+408 
-419 SRHSRTPTT
+419 
-428 AIPAFPFPP
+428 
-437 FPHSHSCHLHIPTPT
+437 
-452 IPTFPFPPFPHSH
+452 
-465 SLHSR
+465 
-470 TPIPAIPTFP
+470 
-480 FLPFPHFPSRHSHF
+480 
-494 PIPALPFPPF
+494 
-504 PLSHSHHSHIP
+504 
-515 FPTIPALPF
+515 
-524 PHSHSRH
+524 
-531 SHTLFSAIPTF
+531 
-542 PFPPFPHSHSR
+542 
-553 YSHIP
+553 
-558 IPTFPFL
+558 
-565 PFPHSHSRRSHTP
+565 
-578 IPAIPAFPLLLFS
+578 
-591 YSHSGYFCT
+591 
-600 PIPTIPTIPTFPFPL
+600 
-615 FPHSHS
+615 
-621 CHSHF
+621 
-626 PIPTIPALPFPPPPH
+626 
-641 FHSCYSYIPAV
+641 
-652 PTFPFPPFP
+652 
-661 HSHSHIPIPT
+661 
-671 FPFLPYPHSH
+671 
-681 SHIPGAD
+681 
-688 TAFHAHPQKCLRL
+688 
-701 NPEVPV
+701 
-707 WVSKQRILC
+707 
-716 TLNHSLK
+716 
-723 DVLNYGLFQPACNG
+723 G
-737 RAGKFLD
+737 RA
-744 EERLLREYPPSP
+744 R
-756 DTPLPYLEF
+756 
-765 RYKRRVYSQPLLD
+765 
-778 DKQFAKLHTK
+778 AKNE
-788 ANLKKFMEYVQMLNS
+788 ANLKKFMEYVQTLNV
-803 EKVCR
+803 EKVSR

-817 FHDPDTGECPLTA
+817 FHDPDTGECPLTM
-830 AAQLELSSEMIKA
+830 AAQLEYCVEVIKA
-843 LRNGGAH
+843 LKNGGAH

-857 GMTALHKAVRCRNHT
+857 GMTALHKAVRCWNHT
-872 ALLTLLDL
+872 ALMTLLDL
-880 GASPDYKDSRGL
+880 GASTDYKDSRGL
-892 TPLYHSA
+892 TPLYHSS

-911 LHDHARLGCV
+911 LHDYAKVGCI

-954 NASGNTALHI
+954 NASGNTALHV

-978 FRGASKEIRNYNSQ
+978 FRGASKDIRNYNSQ

-1029 RRRLLGSGG
+1029 RRRIISVGG
-1038 LASPRVLQRSAS
+1038 LSSPRLLQRSAS
-1050 DNNLKAESRASYS
+1050 DNNLKSESRPSYS
-1063 PVPSLRSLPPQLLVQ
+1063 PVPSLRGLPQQLLAQ
-1078 MQEAAAG
+1078 MQEAAVG
-1085 IAASGMGT
+1085 VGDSSLVST
-1093 GDGSL
+1093 GSSRSTHSRSPSLQRVQEEKEADGHTLRRSSR
-1098 PAVAGGGR
+1098 GK
-1106 PAAGTAPASPAP
+1106 ASPSGSGSGPGGAPGAGPGVEPTP

-1142 VVKSYAPQGDG
+1142 VVKSYTPQGEG

-1167 IGEGGFWEGSVKGRS
+1167 IGEGGFWEGSVKGRT

-1195 RQYDSRQETRED
+1195 RQYDPRQETRED

-1231 IEEKTAV
+1231 IEEKGAA

-1304 KVGHKQVVALIR
+1304 KVGHKQVVSLIR
-1316 QGGNHLLMKVVSVSR
+1316 QGGNHLVMKVVSVSR
-1331 KPDSEEGSRKKA
+1331 KPESEDIVRKKA

-1357 RSKSMTAELEELGK
+1357 RSKSMTAELEEL
-1371 AEKLDE
+1371 EKLDE
-1377 ILAATEP
+1377 ILAAAEP
-1384 ALRAE
+1384 SLRADI
-1389 LVEADSRAATVK
+1389 VEADSRAATVK

-1414 SVSQREF
+1414 SSLFERQGMAAHAGPEKPHISLRK
-1421 RGNGET
+1421 GI
-1427 HPQLPRF
+1427 PRTKSV
-1434 PCFPGEDEKLAAS
+1434 GEDEKFAAS
-1447 LLDGKFP
+1447 LMDGKFP
-1454 RSTSMTDTVREGHG
+1454 RSTSMQDTVREGHG

-1494 SPPPPPGRAYDTI
+1494 SPPPPPGRVYDTI

-1524 VLSAAEM
+1524 VISAAEV
-1531 YDQARGSMPYPERQ
+1531 YEQARGASIPYPERQ

-1556 SSHLPVEPTEIPR
+1556 SSHIPVEPTDIPR
-1569 PGPAVTPPEKLKRK
+1569 PGPSATPPEKLKRK
-1583 GRVIDNPYA
+1583 GRVVDNPYT
-1592 NMGQF
+1592 NMGPF
-1597 NVSLFAPTKPQRK
+1597 SVSLFAPTKPQRK

-1620 EDAQERAALAITGG
+1620 EDAQERAALSITG
-1634 YSSREPSPTRR
+1634 SFVREPSPTRR
-1645 SHRLDYQHHPGI
+1645 SHRLSGMELPSQQAD
-1657 AQVEAAGLPFATAIA
+1657 AASLPFATAIA
-1672 AGVMKDRDRRL
+1672 GVMKERRL
-1683 DERRKSTV
+1683 DEKRKSTV

-1699 GPAPGGSE
+1699 GSPPTIE

-1721 LGSRDVL
+1721 LGNRDIL

-1757 PNSPLA
+1757 PSSPLA

-1776 VPSRSPTPIHS
+1776 VPSRVPTPTHS
-1787 PDSDRAAPLFVD
+1787 PDSERSAPLFVD
-1799 IQTKEPDR
+1799 IQTKEHER
-1807 GDLESLVSPAYSPGG
+1807 GKLERVVGLVSPVYSPGA
-1822 KVVMAMRAE
+1822 KA
-1831 PPGKEEKKPED
+1831 PTPGTLTPTQSHWGMPTGARKEGEAPAKEEKKTEE

-1869 GQDEIGLEI
+1869 GQDLGLEM
-1878 KEESPAVPEV
+1878 EEEKPPVSEAGP
-1888 CAEPAESP
+1888 EPAEVSL
-1896 KAEPQPSPVGKPPA
+1896 AEAQPSAVGMAPV
-1910 SPASEKALGQGS
+1910 SPASDKTLGQGS

-1942 DEETREELAK
+1942 DEETREELAR

-1973 PVSHLAAPGTP
+1973 PISQLAAPAAATP
-1984 SLPAAAVAPSPPGAT
+1984 SIPAAAVAPSTTGGT
-1999 PSGKPSDAPAAPE
+1999 PSGKPSDAPTAPE

-2065 TFLLEKPPVPP
+2065 TFILEKPPVPP

-2104 ISQHHAA
+2104 ISQQHAA
-2111 TLAATSAARP
+2111 ILAPASVGRP

-2126 RRSKLWGDPMES
+2126 RRSKLWGDPLDS
-2138 RPGHGAEEDKPTVIS
+2138 RPTHGAEDDKPTVIS

-2172 PAGSTLDPGK
+2172 PAGSVLDPGK

-2193 SLGELSTISQRSSG
+2193 SLGELSTISQRSAG
-2207 TTFTVRPGSRYP
+2207 TTYTVRPGSRYP

-2231 ALERPEPLSTVRP
+2231 LDRTDPLSTMRP

-2284 PSPGPPLHTLHPPRP
+2284 PSSGGPLHALHPPRP
-2299 FMQKPLH
+2299 FMQKPLQ

-2324 HRDKFEDHEIEG
+2324 HRDKFEDNDIEG

>member
-1 MLDPCWVPIPNPC
+1 MPLSPAGSKHDNPES
-14 WDPFWDPCPYPFPNP
+14 PPPEPPP
-29 HRDLCWDPFLN
+29 ERQPRGSGEPSPGLREEPRLE
-40 PCRNPCPDLF
+40 PARGPGGPRSPKLAAPVRMEEPAPGAIVVRIGIPDLQQ
-50 PNPCPDPCP
+50 
-59 ERGNS
+59 
-64 SGTDTDPLSFVSSI
+64 T
-78 FNFKKIRKTWEFPI
+78 
-92 SHRFLLSRTLPFP
+92 
-105 LFPHSHS
+105 
-112 RRSHTPI
+112 
-119 PSVPTFPF
+119 
-127 PPFPH
+127 
-132 SHSAIPTFPFPPFQH
+132 
-147 SHSRHLHISIPAIPT
+147 
-162 FPFPPF
+162 
-168 PLSHSRHSCIPIPT
+168 
-182 IHTFP
+182 
-187 FPPFPHSIPTIPAL
+187 
-201 PHPPS
+201 
-206 PHSHSCTPIP
+206 
-216 IFPFPHSH
+216 
-224 SHHSHFP
+224 
-231 IPATPIFPFLPFP
+231 
-244 HSHSCRSHFPIPTIP
+244 
-259 TFPFPPFPHSHSHHS
+259 
-274 HTPIPTFPFPPFPH
+274 
-288 SHSHRSHIPIP
+288 
-299 AIPTFPFSPFLHSH
+299 
-313 SHHSCIPTPV
+313 
-323 ILLLPFRPFLH
+323 
-334 SHSRRSC
+334 
-341 TPIPTIPTFPFPPFP
+341 
-356 HSHSRHFCTPIPT
+356 
-369 IPTLPFPHSHS
+369 
-380 HFPIP
+380 
-385 TFPFPPFPHS
+385 
-395 HSRHFCIPTPAIL
+395 
-408 LLPFRLFPHSH
+408 
-419 SRHSRTPTT
+419 
-428 AIPAFPFPP
+428 
-437 FPHSHSCHLHIPTPT
+437 
-452 IPTFPFPPFPHSH
+452 
-465 SLHSR
+465 
-470 TPIPAIPTFP
+470 
-480 FLPFPHFPSRHSHF
+480 
-494 PIPALPFPPF
+494 
-504 PLSHSHHSHIP
+504 
-515 FPTIPALPF
+515 
-524 PHSHSRH
+524 
-531 SHTLFSAIPTF
+531 
-542 PFPPFPHSHSR
+542 
-553 YSHIP
+553 
-558 IPTFPFL
+558 
-565 PFPHSHSRRSHTP
+565 
-578 IPAIPAFPLLLFS
+578 
-591 YSHSGYFCT
+591 
-600 PIPTIPTIPTFPFPL
+600 
-615 FPHSHS
+615 
-621 CHSHF
+621 
-626 PIPTIPALPFPPPPH
+626 
-641 FHSCYSYIPAV
+641 
-652 PTFPFPPFP
+652 
-661 HSHSHIPIPT
+661 
-671 FPFLPYPHSH
+671 
-681 SHIPGAD
+681 
-688 TAFHAHPQKCLRL
+688 KCLRL
-701 NPEVPV
+701 NPDVPV
-707 WVSKQRILC
+707 WVSKQRVLC

-857 GMTALHKAVRCRNHT
+857 GMTALHKAVRCRNHA

-1098 PAVAGGGR
+1098 ASSGSARSAHSRSPSLQRVQEEREAEVPSLRRSSRGKASPAG
-1106 PAAGTAPASPAP
+1106 PAAPPAGPGTEPAP

-1357 RSKSMTAELEELGK
+1357 RSKSMTAELEELASMRRRKG
-1371 AEKLDE
+1371 EKLDE

-1414 SVSQREF
+1414 SSLFERQGMAHSGVLAGTEKPHVSLRK
-1421 RGNGET
+1421 GI
-1427 HPQLPRF
+1427 PRTKSV
-1434 PCFPGEDEKLAAS
+1434 GEDEKLAAS

-1822 KVVMAMRAE
+1822 KVVMAADAGALTPTKSPWATPTTLRKEPEMRAE

-2187 AARLFS
+2187 AARSASGLRRV
-2193 SLGELSTISQRSSG
+2193 GELYFS
-2207 TTFTVRPGSRYP
+2207 
-2219 VTRRTPSPVKPA
+2219 
-2231 ALERPEPLSTVRP
+2231 
-2244 YGLTPPT
+2244 
-2251 ILKSSSLSIPHEPKE
+2251 
-2266 VRFVVRSVS
+2266 VV
-2275 ARSRSPSPS
+2275 
-2284 PSPGPPLHTLHPPRP
+2284 
-2299 FMQKPLH
+2299 
-2306 LWNKYDVGDWLE
+2306 
-2318 SINLVE
+2318 
-2324 HRDKFEDHEIEG
+2324 
-2336 THLPALTKEDFVE
+2336 
-2349 LGVTRVGHRMNIER
+2349 
-2363 ALKQLVDS
+2363 

>member
-1 MLDPCWVPIPNPC
+1 MPLSPAGSKHESPESPPPEPPPERQPRAAVSSGEPSPGLREEPRLEPARGPGGPRSPKLAAPARMEEPAPGAIVV
-14 WDPFWDPCPYPFPNP
+14 
-29 HRDLCWDPFLN
+29 RIGI
-40 PCRNPCPDLF
+40 PDLQQ
-50 PNPCPDPCP
+50 
-59 ERGNS
+59 
-64 SGTDTDPLSFVSSI
+64 T
-78 FNFKKIRKTWEFPI
+78 
-92 SHRFLLSRTLPFP
+92 
-105 LFPHSHS
+105 
-112 RRSHTPI
+112 
-119 PSVPTFPF
+119 
-127 PPFPH
+127 
-132 SHSAIPTFPFPPFQH
+132 
-147 SHSRHLHISIPAIPT
+147 
-162 FPFPPF
+162 
-168 PLSHSRHSCIPIPT
+168 
-182 IHTFP
+182 
-187 FPPFPHSIPTIPAL
+187 
-201 PHPPS
+201 
-206 PHSHSCTPIP
+206 
-216 IFPFPHSH
+216 
-224 SHHSHFP
+224 
-231 IPATPIFPFLPFP
+231 
-244 HSHSCRSHFPIPTIP
+244 
-259 TFPFPPFPHSHSHHS
+259 
-274 HTPIPTFPFPPFPH
+274 
-288 SHSHRSHIPIP
+288 
-299 AIPTFPFSPFLHSH
+299 
-313 SHHSCIPTPV
+313 
-323 ILLLPFRPFLH
+323 
-334 SHSRRSC
+334 
-341 TPIPTIPTFPFPPFP
+341 
-356 HSHSRHFCTPIPT
+356 
-369 IPTLPFPHSHS
+369 
-380 HFPIP
+380 
-385 TFPFPPFPHS
+385 
-395 HSRHFCIPTPAIL
+395 
-408 LLPFRLFPHSH
+408 
-419 SRHSRTPTT
+419 
-428 AIPAFPFPP
+428 
-437 FPHSHSCHLHIPTPT
+437 
-452 IPTFPFPPFPHSH
+452 
-465 SLHSR
+465 
-470 TPIPAIPTFP
+470 
-480 FLPFPHFPSRHSHF
+480 
-494 PIPALPFPPF
+494 
-504 PLSHSHHSHIP
+504 
-515 FPTIPALPF
+515 
-524 PHSHSRH
+524 
-531 SHTLFSAIPTF
+531 
-542 PFPPFPHSHSR
+542 
-553 YSHIP
+553 
-558 IPTFPFL
+558 
-565 PFPHSHSRRSHTP
+565 
-578 IPAIPAFPLLLFS
+578 
-591 YSHSGYFCT
+591 
-600 PIPTIPTIPTFPFPL
+600 
-615 FPHSHS
+615 
-621 CHSHF
+621 
-626 PIPTIPALPFPPPPH
+626 
-641 FHSCYSYIPAV
+641 
-652 PTFPFPPFP
+652 
-661 HSHSHIPIPT
+661 
-671 FPFLPYPHSH
+671 
-681 SHIPGAD
+681 
-688 TAFHAHPQKCLRL
+688 KCLRL
-701 NPEVPV
+701 NPDVPV

-723 DVLNYGLFQPACNG
+723 DVLNYGLFQPAFNG

-744 EERLLREYPPSP
+744 EERLLREYPLNP
-756 DTPLPYLEF
+756 DTPVPYLEF

-830 AAQLELSSEMIKA
+830 AAQLELSAEMIKA

-857 GMTALHKAVRCRNHT
+857 GMTALHKAVRCRNHA

-911 LHDHARLGCV
+911 LHDYARLGCV

-1085 IAASGMGT
+1085 MAASGMAV

-1098 PAVAGGGR
+1098 
-1106 PAAGTAPASPAP
+1106 ASSGSARSAHSRSPSLQRVQEEREAEVP
-1118 HAAPAPLRGPKRKLY
+1118 SLRRSSRGKASSIIDSLISSIIDSILNYFIDSFIDSILDSIRDATVSSIIDSILDSIIDSILDSIIDSILDSIVSSIIDSTLDSITDSILDSFIISMIDSVIDSTFPCGISLEIPQLPFPLC
-1133 SAVPGRKFI
+1133 
-1142 VVKSYAPQGDG
+1142 
-1153 EIQLNR
+1153 
-1159 GEAVKVLS
+1159 
-1167 IGEGGFWEGSVKGRS
+1167 
-1182 GWFPAECVEEVQM
+1182 FP
-1195 RQYDSRQETRED
+1195 
-1207 RTKRLF
+1207 
-1213 RHYTVGSYDNFTS
+1213 
-1226 HSDYI
+1226 
-1231 IEEKTAV
+1231 
-1238 LQKREH
+1238 
-1244 EGFGFVLR
+1244 
-1252 GAKAET
+1252 AET

-1357 RSKSMTAELEELGK
+1357 RSKSMTAELEELASMRRRKG
-1371 AEKLDE
+1371 EKLDE
-1377 ILAATEP
+1377 ILAAAEP

-1414 SVSQREF
+1414 SSLFERQGMAHPGVLAGTEKPHVSLRK
-1421 RGNGET
+1421 GI
-1427 HPQLPRF
+1427 PRTKSV
-1434 PCFPGEDEKLAAS
+1434 GEDEKLAAS

-1569 PGPAVTPPEKLKRK
+1569 PGPAATPPEKLKRK

-1822 KVVMAMRAE
+1822 KAVMAADAGALTPTKSPWGTPTTLRKEPEARAE
-1831 PPGKEEKKPED
+1831 TPGKEEKKPED

-1896 KAEPQPSPVGKPPA
+1896 KVEPQPSPVGKPPA

-1973 PVSHLAAPGTP
+1973 PVSHLAAPGAP

-2172 PAGSTLDPGK
+2172 PAGSALDPGK

>member
-1 MLDPCWVPIPNPC
+1 MQSEGPG
-14 WDPFWDPCPYPFPNP
+14 
-29 HRDLCWDPFLN
+29 
-40 PCRNPCPDLF
+40 
-50 PNPCPDPCP
+50 
-59 ERGNS
+59 RGN
-64 SGTDTDPLSFVSSI
+64 GG
-78 FNFKKIRKTWEFPI
+78 
-92 SHRFLLSRTLPFP
+92 
-105 LFPHSHS
+105 
-112 RRSHTPI
+112 
-119 PSVPTFPF
+119 
-127 PPFPH
+127 
-132 SHSAIPTFPFPPFQH
+132 
-147 SHSRHLHISIPAIPT
+147 
-162 FPFPPF
+162 
-168 PLSHSRHSCIPIPT
+168 
-182 IHTFP
+182 
-187 FPPFPHSIPTIPAL
+187 
-201 PHPPS
+201 
-206 PHSHSCTPIP
+206 
-216 IFPFPHSH
+216 
-224 SHHSHFP
+224 
-231 IPATPIFPFLPFP
+231 
-244 HSHSCRSHFPIPTIP
+244 CRWGQ
-259 TFPFPPFPHSHSHHS
+259 
-274 HTPIPTFPFPPFPH
+274 
-288 SHSHRSHIPIP
+288 
-299 AIPTFPFSPFLHSH
+299 A
-313 SHHSCIPTPV
+313 
-323 ILLLPFRPFLH
+323 
-334 SHSRRSC
+334 
-341 TPIPTIPTFPFPPFP
+341 
-356 HSHSRHFCTPIPT
+356 
-369 IPTLPFPHSHS
+369 
-380 HFPIP
+380 
-385 TFPFPPFPHS
+385 
-395 HSRHFCIPTPAIL
+395 
-408 LLPFRLFPHSH
+408 
-419 SRHSRTPTT
+419 
-428 AIPAFPFPP
+428 
-437 FPHSHSCHLHIPTPT
+437 
-452 IPTFPFPPFPHSH
+452 
-465 SLHSR
+465 
-470 TPIPAIPTFP
+470 
-480 FLPFPHFPSRHSHF
+480 
-494 PIPALPFPPF
+494 
-504 PLSHSHHSHIP
+504 
-515 FPTIPALPF
+515 
-524 PHSHSRH
+524 
-531 SHTLFSAIPTF
+531 
-542 PFPPFPHSHSR
+542 
-553 YSHIP
+553 
-558 IPTFPFL
+558 
-565 PFPHSHSRRSHTP
+565 
-578 IPAIPAFPLLLFS
+578 
-591 YSHSGYFCT
+591 
-600 PIPTIPTIPTFPFPL
+600 
-615 FPHSHS
+615 
-621 CHSHF
+621 
-626 PIPTIPALPFPPPPH
+626 
-641 FHSCYSYIPAV
+641 
-652 PTFPFPPFP
+652 
-661 HSHSHIPIPT
+661 
-671 FPFLPYPHSH
+671 
-681 SHIPGAD
+681 
-688 TAFHAHPQKCLRL
+688 KCLRL
-701 NPEVPV
+701 NPDVPV
-707 WVSKQRILC
+707 WISKQRILC

-723 DVLNYGLFQPACNG
+723 DVLNYGLFQPAFNG

-744 EERLLREYPPSP
+744 EERLLREYPLNP
-756 DTPLPYLEF
+756 DTPVPYLEF
-765 RYKRRVYSQPLLD
+765 RYKRRVYTQTLLD

-788 ANLKKFMEYVQMLNS
+788 ANLKKFMEYVQMLNA

-830 AAQLELSSEMIKA
+830 AAQLELSAEMIKA

-857 GMTALHKAVRCRNHT
+857 GMTALHKAVRCRNHA

-911 LHDHARLGCV
+911 LHDYARLGCM

-1029 RRRLLGSGG
+1029 RRRILGAAG
-1038 LASPRVLQRSAS
+1038 LSSPRILQRSAS

-1063 PVPSLRSLPPQLLVQ
+1063 PVPSLRSLPPQLL
-1078 MQEAAAG
+1078 APRRG
-1085 IAASGMGT
+1085 RSR
-1093 GDGSL
+1093 SL
-1098 PAVAGGGR
+1098 PGISTVTYVFVYSPGGPAGPPGPG
-1106 PAAGTAPASPAP
+1106 AEPAP

-1142 VVKSYAPQGDG
+1142 VVKSYAPQGEG

-1159 GEAVKVLS
+1159 GEAVK
-1167 IGEGGFWEGSVKGRS
+1167 GECGRGPWRGVGRVGGWPGVAPTGSGLRP
-1182 GWFPAECVEEVQM
+1182 GG
-1195 RQYDSRQETRED
+1195 SRETRED

-1304 KVGHKQVVALIR
+1304 KVGHKQVVSLIR
-1316 QGGNHLLMKVVSVSR
+1316 QGGNHLVMKVVSVSR
-1331 KPDSEEGSRKKA
+1331 KPESEEVVRKKA

-1371 AEKLDE
+1371 RRQGLKLDE
-1377 ILAATEP
+1377 ILAAAEP
-1384 ALRAE
+1384 ALRADI
-1389 LVEADSRAATVK
+1389 VEADSRAATVK

-1414 SVSQREF
+1414 SVREEAHSGVLAGAEKPHVSL
-1421 RGNGET
+1421 RKGI
-1427 HPQLPRF
+1427 PRTKSV
-1434 PCFPGEDEKLAAS
+1434 GEDEKLAAS

-1454 RSTSMTDTVREGHG
+1454 RSTSMQDTVREGHG

-1507 RSSFKPGLE
+1507 RSSFKPSLE

-1524 VLSAAEM
+1524 VISAAEM
-1531 YDQARGSMPYPERQ
+1531 YDQARTSIPYPERQ

-1569 PGPAVTPPEKLKRK
+1569 PGPSATPPEKLKRK

-1634 YSSREPSPTRR
+1634 FTREPSPTRR
-1645 SHRLDYQHHPGI
+1645 SHRLSGVEYQHHTGI
-1657 AQVEAAGLPFATAIA
+1657 AQVEATSIPFATAI

-1699 GPAPGGSE
+1699 GSPPSSD

-1799 IQTKEPDR
+1799 IQTKEPER
-1807 GDLESLVSPAYSPGG
+1807 GELESLVSPAYSPG
-1822 KVVMAMRAE
+1822 ARTE
-1831 PPGKEEKKPED
+1831 TPGKEEKKQED

-1869 GQDEIGLEI
+1869 GQDEIGLEV
-1878 KEESPAVPEV
+1878 KEEKPAVPEA
-1888 CAEPAESP
+1888 CTEPAESP
-1896 KAEPQPSPVGKPPA
+1896 KAETQPSPVGKPPV
-1910 SPASEKALGQGS
+1910 SPASDKTLGQGS

-1973 PVSHLAAPGTP
+1973 PVSHLATP
-1984 SLPAAAVAPSPPGAT
+1984 STPSIPAAAVAPSTTGGT
-1999 PSGKPSDAPAAPE
+1999 PSGKPSDAPVAPE

-2065 TFLLEKPPVPP
+2065 TFILEKPPVPP

-2104 ISQHHAA
+2104 ISQQHAA
-2111 TLAATSAARP
+2111 TLASASIGRP

-2138 RPGHGAEEDKPTVIS
+2138 RPIHGADDDKPTVIS

-2207 TTFTVRPGSRYP
+2207 TTYTVRPGSRYP

-2231 ALERPEPLSTVRP
+2231 LDRTEPLSTVRP

>member
-1 MLDPCWVPIPNPC
+1 MGTASPAKADAPQSFEGPRAGCERGPRCRCRPPRRAARSMPLSPAGSQHESPESPPPEPPPERHPRAAAGEPGAGLREETRLDPARGPGGPRSPRLAAPARMEEPEPRAIVVRIGI
-14 WDPFWDPCPYPFPNP
+14 
-29 HRDLCWDPFLN
+29 
-40 PCRNPCPDLF
+40 PDLQQ
-50 PNPCPDPCP
+50 
-59 ERGNS
+59 
-64 SGTDTDPLSFVSSI
+64 T
-78 FNFKKIRKTWEFPI
+78 
-92 SHRFLLSRTLPFP
+92 
-105 LFPHSHS
+105 
-112 RRSHTPI
+112 
-119 PSVPTFPF
+119 
-127 PPFPH
+127 
-132 SHSAIPTFPFPPFQH
+132 
-147 SHSRHLHISIPAIPT
+147 
-162 FPFPPF
+162 
-168 PLSHSRHSCIPIPT
+168 
-182 IHTFP
+182 
-187 FPPFPHSIPTIPAL
+187 
-201 PHPPS
+201 
-206 PHSHSCTPIP
+206 
-216 IFPFPHSH
+216 
-224 SHHSHFP
+224 
-231 IPATPIFPFLPFP
+231 
-244 HSHSCRSHFPIPTIP
+244 
-259 TFPFPPFPHSHSHHS
+259 
-274 HTPIPTFPFPPFPH
+274 
-288 SHSHRSHIPIP
+288 
-299 AIPTFPFSPFLHSH
+299 
-313 SHHSCIPTPV
+313 
-323 ILLLPFRPFLH
+323 
-334 SHSRRSC
+334 
-341 TPIPTIPTFPFPPFP
+341 
-356 HSHSRHFCTPIPT
+356 
-369 IPTLPFPHSHS
+369 
-380 HFPIP
+380 
-385 TFPFPPFPHS
+385 
-395 HSRHFCIPTPAIL
+395 
-408 LLPFRLFPHSH
+408 
-419 SRHSRTPTT
+419 
-428 AIPAFPFPP
+428 
-437 FPHSHSCHLHIPTPT
+437 
-452 IPTFPFPPFPHSH
+452 
-465 SLHSR
+465 
-470 TPIPAIPTFP
+470 
-480 FLPFPHFPSRHSHF
+480 
-494 PIPALPFPPF
+494 
-504 PLSHSHHSHIP
+504 
-515 FPTIPALPF
+515 
-524 PHSHSRH
+524 
-531 SHTLFSAIPTF
+531 
-542 PFPPFPHSHSR
+542 
-553 YSHIP
+553 
-558 IPTFPFL
+558 
-565 PFPHSHSRRSHTP
+565 
-578 IPAIPAFPLLLFS
+578 
-591 YSHSGYFCT
+591 
-600 PIPTIPTIPTFPFPL
+600 
-615 FPHSHS
+615 
-621 CHSHF
+621 
-626 PIPTIPALPFPPPPH
+626 
-641 FHSCYSYIPAV
+641 
-652 PTFPFPPFP
+652 
-661 HSHSHIPIPT
+661 
-671 FPFLPYPHSH
+671 
-681 SHIPGAD
+681 
-688 TAFHAHPQKCLRL
+688 KCLRL
-701 NPEVPV
+701 NPDVPV

-716 TLNHSLK
+716 ILNHSLK
-723 DVLNYGLFQPACNG
+723 DVLNYGLFQPAFNG

-744 EERLLREYPPSP
+744 EERLLREYPLNP
-756 DTPLPYLEF
+756 DTPVPYLEF
-765 RYKRRVYSQPLLD
+765 RYKRRVYTQTLLD

-788 ANLKKFMEYVQMLNS
+788 ANLKKFMEYVQMLNA

-830 AAQLELSSEMIKA
+830 AAQLELSAEMIKA

-857 GMTALHKAVRCRNHT
+857 GMTALHKAVRCRNHA

-911 LHDHARLGCV
+911 LHDYARLGCV

-1029 RRRLLGSGG
+1029 RRRILGG
-1038 LASPRVLQRSAS
+1038 LSSPRVLQRSAS

-1063 PVPSLRSLPPQLLVQ
+1063 PVPSLRSLPPQLLAQ
-1078 MQEAAAG
+1078 MQEAGAG
-1085 IAASGMGT
+1085 AR
-1093 GDGSL
+1093 DGSL
-1098 PAVAGGGR
+1098 ASSRSAHSRSPSLQRVQEEKEADLPTLRRSSRAKASPGGPAGPPGPGAE
-1106 PAAGTAPASPAP
+1106 PAP

-1142 VVKSYAPQGDG
+1142 VVKSYAPQGEG

-1167 IGEGGFWEGSVKGRS
+1167 IGEGGFWEGTVKGRT

-1195 RQYDSRQETRED
+1195 RQYDPRQETRED

-1304 KVGHKQVVALIR
+1304 KVGHKQVVSLIR
-1316 QGGNHLLMKVVSVSR
+1316 QGGNHLVMKVVSVSR
-1331 KPDSEEGSRKKA
+1331 KPESEEVVRKKA

-1357 RSKSMTAELEELGK
+1357 RSKSMTAELEELASMRRRKG
-1371 AEKLDE
+1371 EKLDE
-1377 ILAATEP
+1377 ILAAAEP
-1384 ALRAE
+1384 ALRADI
-1389 LVEADSRAATVK
+1389 VEADSRAATVK

-1414 SVSQREF
+1414 SSLFERQGMAAHSGVLAGAEKPHVSLRK
-1421 RGNGET
+1421 GI
-1427 HPQLPRF
+1427 PRTKSV
-1434 PCFPGEDEKLAAS
+1434 GEDEKLAAS

-1454 RSTSMTDTVREGHG
+1454 RSTSMQDTVREGHG

-1507 RSSFKPGLE
+1507 RSSFKPSLE

-1524 VLSAAEM
+1524 VISAAEM
-1531 YDQARGSMPYPERQ
+1531 YDQARTSIPYPERQ

-1569 PGPAVTPPEKLKRK
+1569 PGPSATPPEKLKRK

-1634 YSSREPSPTRR
+1634 FTREPSPTRR
-1645 SHRLDYQHHPGI
+1645 SHRLSGVEYQHHAGI
-1657 AQVEAAGLPFATAIA
+1657 AQVEATSIPFATAI

-1699 GPAPGGSE
+1699 GTPPSSD

-1787 PDSDRAAPLFVD
+1787 PDSERAAPLFVD
-1799 IQTKEPDR
+1799 IQTKEPER
-1807 GDLESLVSPAYSPGG
+1807 GELESLVSPAYSPGG
-1822 KVVMAMRAE
+1822 KGAIGTDSGTLAPAKSQWGTPSTLRKETEARAE
-1831 PPGKEEKKPED
+1831 TPGKEEKKQED

-1878 KEESPAVPEV
+1878 KEEKPAVPEA
-1888 CAEPAESP
+1888 CTEPAESP
-1896 KAEPQPSPVGKPPA
+1896 KAEPQPSPAGKPPV
-1910 SPASEKALGQGS
+1910 SPASDKTLGQGS

-1973 PVSHLAAPGTP
+1973 PVSHLATP
-1984 SLPAAAVAPSPPGAT
+1984 STPSIPAAAVAPSTTGGT
-1999 PSGKPSDAPAAPE
+1999 PSGKPSDAPVAPE

-2065 TFLLEKPPVPP
+2065 TFILEKPPVPP

-2104 ISQHHAA
+2104 ISQQHAA
-2111 TLAATSAARP
+2111 TLASASIGRP

-2138 RPGHGAEEDKPTVIS
+2138 RPIHGADDDKPTVIS

-2187 AARLFS
+2187 AAR
-2193 SLGELSTISQRSSG
+2193 
-2207 TTFTVRPGSRYP
+2207 
-2219 VTRRTPSPVKPA
+2219 
-2231 ALERPEPLSTVRP
+2231 
-2244 YGLTPPT
+2244 
-2251 ILKSSSLSIPHEPKE
+2251 
-2266 VRFVVRSVS
+2266 
-2275 ARSRSPSPS
+2275 
-2284 PSPGPPLHTLHPPRP
+2284 
-2299 FMQKPLH
+2299 
-2306 LWNKYDVGDWLE
+2306 
-2318 SINLVE
+2318 
-2324 HRDKFEDHEIEG
+2324 
-2336 THLPALTKEDFVE
+2336 
-2349 LGVTRVGHRMNIER
+2349 
-2363 ALKQLVDS
+2363 

>member
-1 MLDPCWVPIPNPC
+1 MVLKSNPSIIL
-14 WDPFWDPCPYPFPNP
+14 
-29 HRDLCWDPFLN
+29 LC
-40 PCRNPCPDLF
+40 
-50 PNPCPDPCP
+50 
-59 ERGNS
+59 S
-64 SGTDTDPLSFVSSI
+64 
-78 FNFKKIRKTWEFPI
+78 
-92 SHRFLLSRTLPFP
+92 
-105 LFPHSHS
+105 
-112 RRSHTPI
+112 
-119 PSVPTFPF
+119 
-127 PPFPH
+127 
-132 SHSAIPTFPFPPFQH
+132 
-147 SHSRHLHISIPAIPT
+147 
-162 FPFPPF
+162 
-168 PLSHSRHSCIPIPT
+168 
-182 IHTFP
+182 
-187 FPPFPHSIPTIPAL
+187 
-201 PHPPS
+201 
-206 PHSHSCTPIP
+206 
-216 IFPFPHSH
+216 
-224 SHHSHFP
+224 
-231 IPATPIFPFLPFP
+231 FLP
-244 HSHSCRSHFPIPTIP
+244 
-259 TFPFPPFPHSHSHHS
+259 
-274 HTPIPTFPFPPFPH
+274 
-288 SHSHRSHIPIP
+288 
-299 AIPTFPFSPFLHSH
+299 
-313 SHHSCIPTPV
+313 
-323 ILLLPFRPFLH
+323 
-334 SHSRRSC
+334 
-341 TPIPTIPTFPFPPFP
+341 
-356 HSHSRHFCTPIPT
+356 
-369 IPTLPFPHSHS
+369 
-380 HFPIP
+380 
-385 TFPFPPFPHS
+385 
-395 HSRHFCIPTPAIL
+395 
-408 LLPFRLFPHSH
+408 
-419 SRHSRTPTT
+419 
-428 AIPAFPFPP
+428 
-437 FPHSHSCHLHIPTPT
+437 
-452 IPTFPFPPFPHSH
+452 
-465 SLHSR
+465 
-470 TPIPAIPTFP
+470 
-480 FLPFPHFPSRHSHF
+480 
-494 PIPALPFPPF
+494 
-504 PLSHSHHSHIP
+504 
-515 FPTIPALPF
+515 
-524 PHSHSRH
+524 
-531 SHTLFSAIPTF
+531 
-542 PFPPFPHSHSR
+542 
-553 YSHIP
+553 
-558 IPTFPFL
+558 
-565 PFPHSHSRRSHTP
+565 
-578 IPAIPAFPLLLFS
+578 
-591 YSHSGYFCT
+591 
-600 PIPTIPTIPTFPFPL
+600 
-615 FPHSHS
+615 
-621 CHSHF
+621 
-626 PIPTIPALPFPPPPH
+626 
-641 FHSCYSYIPAV
+641 
-652 PTFPFPPFP
+652 
-661 HSHSHIPIPT
+661 
-671 FPFLPYPHSH
+671 
-681 SHIPGAD
+681 
-688 TAFHAHPQKCLRL
+688 
-701 NPEVPV
+701 
-707 WVSKQRILC
+707 
-716 TLNHSLK
+716 
-723 DVLNYGLFQPACNG
+723 
-737 RAGKFLD
+737 
-744 EERLLREYPPSP
+744 
-756 DTPLPYLEF
+756 
-765 RYKRRVYSQPLLD
+765 
-778 DKQFAKLHTK
+778 
-788 ANLKKFMEYVQMLNS
+788 
-803 EKVCR
+803 
-808 LLEKGLDPN
+808 
-817 FHDPDTGECPLTA
+817 
-830 AAQLELSSEMIKA
+830 
-843 LRNGGAH
+843 
-850 LDFRTRE
+850 
-857 GMTALHKAVRCRNHT
+857 
-872 ALLTLLDL
+872 
-880 GASPDYKDSRGL
+880 
-892 TPLYHSA
+892 
-899 MVGGDPYCCELL
+899 
-911 LHDHARLGCV
+911 
-921 DENGWQEIHQACR
+921 
-934 YGHVQHLEHLLF
+934 
-946 YGADMTAQ
+946 
-954 NASGNTALHI
+954 
-964 CALYNQESCARVLL
+964 
-978 FRGASKEIRNYNSQ
+978 
-992 TAFQVAIIAGNFEL
+992 
-1006 AEIIKTHKESDVV
+1006 
-1019 PFRETPSYTK
+1019 
-1029 RRRLLGSGG
+1029 
-1038 LASPRVLQRSAS
+1038 
-1050 DNNLKAESRASYS
+1050 
-1063 PVPSLRSLPPQLLVQ
+1063 
-1078 MQEAAAG
+1078 
-1085 IAASGMGT
+1085 
-1093 GDGSL
+1093 
-1098 PAVAGGGR
+1098 
-1106 PAAGTAPASPAP
+1106 
-1118 HAAPAPLRGPKRKLY
+1118 
-1133 SAVPGRKFI
+1133 
-1142 VVKSYAPQGDG
+1142 
-1153 EIQLNR
+1153 
-1159 GEAVKVLS
+1159 
-1167 IGEGGFWEGSVKGRS
+1167 
-1182 GWFPAECVEEVQM
+1182 
-1195 RQYDSRQETRED
+1195 
-1207 RTKRLF
+1207 
-1213 RHYTVGSYDNFTS
+1213 
-1226 HSDYI
+1226 SDYI

-1304 KVGHKQVVALIR
+1304 KVGHKQVVSLIR
-1316 QGGNHLLMKVVSVSR
+1316 QGGNHLVMKVVSVSR
-1331 KPDSEEGSRKKA
+1331 KPESEEVVRKKA

-1357 RSKSMTAELEELGK
+1357 RSKSMTAELEEL
-1371 AEKLDE
+1371 EKLDE
-1377 ILAATEP
+1377 ILAAAEP
-1384 ALRAE
+1384 ALRADI
-1389 LVEADSRAATVK
+1389 VEADSRAATVK

-1414 SVSQREF
+1414 SSLFERQGMAAHSGVLAGAEKPHVSLRK
-1421 RGNGET
+1421 GI
-1427 HPQLPRF
+1427 PRTKSV
-1434 PCFPGEDEKLAAS
+1434 GEDEKLAAS

-1454 RSTSMTDTVREGHG
+1454 RSTSMQDTVREGHG

-1507 RSSFKPGLE
+1507 RSSFKPSLE

-1524 VLSAAEM
+1524 VISAAEM
-1531 YDQARGSMPYPERQ
+1531 YDQARTSIPYPERQ

-1569 PGPAVTPPEKLKRK
+1569 PGPSATPPEKLKRK

-1620 EDAQERAALAITGG
+1620 EDAQERAALSITGG
-1634 YSSREPSPTRR
+1634 FTREPSPTRR
-1645 SHRLDYQHHPGI
+1645 SHRLSGVEYQHHTGI
-1657 AQVEAAGLPFATAIA
+1657 AQVEATSIPFATAI

-1699 GPAPGGSE
+1699 GSPPSSD

-1799 IQTKEPDR
+1799 IQTKEPER
-1807 GDLESLVSPAYSPGG
+1807 GELESLVSPVYSPGG
-1822 KVVMAMRAE
+1822 KGAIGTDSGTLAPTKSQWGTPSTLRKETEARAE
-1831 PPGKEEKKPED
+1831 TPGKEEKKQED

-1878 KEESPAVPEV
+1878 KEEKPAVPEA
-1888 CAEPAESP
+1888 CTEPAESP
-1896 KAEPQPSPVGKPPA
+1896 KAETQPSPVGKPPV
-1910 SPASEKALGQGS
+1910 SPASDKTLGQGS

-1973 PVSHLAAPGTP
+1973 PVSHLATP
-1984 SLPAAAVAPSPPGAT
+1984 STPSIPAAAVAPSTTGGT
-1999 PSGKPSDAPAAPE
+1999 PSGKPSDAPVAPE

-2065 TFLLEKPPVPP
+2065 TFILEKPPVPP

-2104 ISQHHAA
+2104 ISQQHAA
-2111 TLAATSAARP
+2111 TLASASIGRP

-2138 RPGHGAEEDKPTVIS
+2138 RPIHGADDDKPTVIS

-2207 TTFTVRPGSRYP
+2207 TTYTVRPGSRYP

-2231 ALERPEPLSTVRP
+2231 LDRTEPLSTVRP

-2251 ILKSSSLSIPHEPKE
+2251 ILKSSPLSIPHEPKE

>member
-1 MLDPCWVPIPNPC
+1 RKCGGGKKMN
-14 WDPFWDPCPYPFPNP
+14 
-29 HRDLCWDPFLN
+29 
-40 PCRNPCPDLF
+40 
-50 PNPCPDPCP
+50 
-59 ERGNS
+59 EEGNK
-64 SGTDTDPLSFVSSI
+64 V
-78 FNFKKIRKTWEFPI
+78 
-92 SHRFLLSRTLPFP
+92 
-105 LFPHSHS
+105 
-112 RRSHTPI
+112 
-119 PSVPTFPF
+119 
-127 PPFPH
+127 
-132 SHSAIPTFPFPPFQH
+132 
-147 SHSRHLHISIPAIPT
+147 
-162 FPFPPF
+162 
-168 PLSHSRHSCIPIPT
+168 
-182 IHTFP
+182 
-187 FPPFPHSIPTIPAL
+187 
-201 PHPPS
+201 
-206 PHSHSCTPIP
+206 
-216 IFPFPHSH
+216 
-224 SHHSHFP
+224 
-231 IPATPIFPFLPFP
+231 
-244 HSHSCRSHFPIPTIP
+244 
-259 TFPFPPFPHSHSHHS
+259 
-274 HTPIPTFPFPPFPH
+274 
-288 SHSHRSHIPIP
+288 
-299 AIPTFPFSPFLHSH
+299 
-313 SHHSCIPTPV
+313 
-323 ILLLPFRPFLH
+323 
-334 SHSRRSC
+334 
-341 TPIPTIPTFPFPPFP
+341 
-356 HSHSRHFCTPIPT
+356 
-369 IPTLPFPHSHS
+369 
-380 HFPIP
+380 
-385 TFPFPPFPHS
+385 
-395 HSRHFCIPTPAIL
+395 
-408 LLPFRLFPHSH
+408 
-419 SRHSRTPTT
+419 
-428 AIPAFPFPP
+428 
-437 FPHSHSCHLHIPTPT
+437 
-452 IPTFPFPPFPHSH
+452 
-465 SLHSR
+465 
-470 TPIPAIPTFP
+470 
-480 FLPFPHFPSRHSHF
+480 
-494 PIPALPFPPF
+494 
-504 PLSHSHHSHIP
+504 
-515 FPTIPALPF
+515 
-524 PHSHSRH
+524 
-531 SHTLFSAIPTF
+531 
-542 PFPPFPHSHSR
+542 
-553 YSHIP
+553 
-558 IPTFPFL
+558 
-565 PFPHSHSRRSHTP
+565 
-578 IPAIPAFPLLLFS
+578 
-591 YSHSGYFCT
+591 
-600 PIPTIPTIPTFPFPL
+600 
-615 FPHSHS
+615 
-621 CHSHF
+621 
-626 PIPTIPALPFPPPPH
+626 
-641 FHSCYSYIPAV
+641 
-652 PTFPFPPFP
+652 
-661 HSHSHIPIPT
+661 
-671 FPFLPYPHSH
+671 
-681 SHIPGAD
+681 
-688 TAFHAHPQKCLRL
+688 KCLRL
-701 NPEVPV
+701 NPDVPV

-716 TLNHSLK
+716 ILNHSLK
-723 DVLNYGLFQPACNG
+723 DVLNYGLFQPAFNG

-744 EERLLREYPPSP
+744 EERLLREYPLNP
-756 DTPLPYLEF
+756 DTPVPYLEF
-765 RYKRRVYSQPLLD
+765 RYKRRVYTQSLLD

-788 ANLKKFMEYVQMLNS
+788 ANLKKFMEYVQMLNA

-830 AAQLELSSEMIKA
+830 AAQLEHSAEMIKA

-857 GMTALHKAVRCRNHT
+857 GMTALHKAVRCRNHA

-911 LHDHARLGCV
+911 LHDYARLGCV

-954 NASGNTALHI
+954 NASGNTALHV

-1029 RRRLLGSGG
+1029 RRRILGAGG
-1038 LASPRVLQRSAS
+1038 LSSPRMLQRSAS

-1078 MQEAAAG
+1078 MQEAAVGVGA
-1085 IAASGMGT
+1085 

-1098 PAVAGGGR
+1098 ASVRSPWLLPWVRPLGRGSRLGPGEWGRGSPVSPGSSPGSSPGAGG
-1106 PAAGTAPASPAP
+1106 
-1118 HAAPAPLRGPKRKLY
+1118 
-1133 SAVPGRKFI
+1133 PGRAWG
-1142 VVKSYAPQGDG
+1142 VGPGVPSRPRVQPWVQPWGWG
-1153 EIQLNR
+1153 SP
-1159 GEAVKVLS
+1159 VMLS
-1167 IGEGGFWEGSVKGRS
+1167 IGEGGFWEGTVKGRT

-1195 RQYDSRQETRED
+1195 RQYDPRQETRED

-1304 KVGHKQVVALIR
+1304 KVGHKQVVSLIR
-1316 QGGNHLLMKVVSVSR
+1316 QGGNHLVMKVVSVSR
-1331 KPDSEEGSRKKA
+1331 KPESEEVVRKKA

-1371 AEKLDE
+1371 QKLDE
-1377 ILAATEP
+1377 ILAAAEP
-1384 ALRAE
+1384 SLRADI
-1389 LVEADSRAATVK
+1389 VEADSRAATVK

-1414 SVSQREF
+1414 SVRQEGLWWEREGTGA
-1421 RGNGET
+1421 RAQSTGSCAEY
-1427 HPQLPRF
+1427 
-1434 PCFPGEDEKLAAS
+1434 EKLAAS

-1454 RSTSMTDTVREGHG
+1454 RSTSMQDTVREGHG

-1482 PYYFDTGPPPSF
+1482 PYYFDTAPPPSF

-1507 RSSFKPGLE
+1507 RSSFKPSLE

-1524 VLSAAEM
+1524 VISAAEM
-1531 YDQARGSMPYPERQ
+1531 YDQARTSMPYPERQ

-1569 PGPAVTPPEKLKRK
+1569 PGPSATPPEKLKRK

-1620 EDAQERAALAITGG
+1620 EDAQERAALSITGG
-1634 YSSREPSPTRR
+1634 FTREPSPTRR
-1645 SHRLDYQHHPGI
+1645 SHRLSGVEYQHHTGI
-1657 AQVEAAGLPFATAIA
+1657 AQVEATSIPFATAI

-1691 FLSVGAIE
+1691 FLSVGAVE
-1699 GPAPGGSE
+1699 GGAPSSD

-1763 LALAARERALSTQ
+1763 LALAARERALSSQ
-1776 VPSRSPTPIHS
+1776 VPSRSTTPIHS
-1787 PDSDRAAPLFVD
+1787 PDSERAAPLFVD
-1799 IQTKEPDR
+1799 IQTKEPER
-1807 GDLESLVSPAYSPGG
+1807 GELESLVSPAYSPGG
-1822 KVVMAMRAE
+1822 KGAIGTESGTLAPAKSQWGTPSTLRKETEARAE
-1831 PPGKEEKKPED
+1831 TPGKEEKKQED

-1869 GQDEIGLEI
+1869 GQDEIGLEVT
-1878 KEESPAVPEV
+1878 EEKPAVPET
-1888 CAEPAESP
+1888 CTEPAESP
-1896 KAEPQPSPVGKPPA
+1896 KAETQPSPVGKPPV
-1910 SPASEKALGQGS
+1910 SPASDKTLGQGS

-1973 PVSHLAAPGTP
+1973 PVSHLATP
-1984 SLPAAAVAPSPPGAT
+1984 STPSIPAAAVAPSTTGGT
-1999 PSGKPSDAPAAPE
+1999 PSGKPSDAPVAPE

-2065 TFLLEKPPVPP
+2065 TFILEKPPVPP

-2104 ISQHHAA
+2104 ISQQHAA
-2111 TLAATSAARP
+2111 TLASASIGRP

-2138 RPGHGAEEDKPTVIS
+2138 RPIHGADDDKPTVIS

-2187 AARLFS
+2187 AAR

-2207 TTFTVRPGSRYP
+2207 TTYTVRPGSRYP

-2231 ALERPEPLSTVRP
+2231 LDRTEPLSTVRP

>member
-1 MLDPCWVPIPNPC
+1 NVL
-14 WDPFWDPCPYPFPNP
+14 
-29 HRDLCWDPFLN
+29 
-40 PCRNPCPDLF
+40 
-50 PNPCPDPCP
+50 
-59 ERGNS
+59 
-64 SGTDTDPLSFVSSI
+64 
-78 FNFKKIRKTWEFPI
+78 
-92 SHRFLLSRTLPFP
+92 
-105 LFPHSHS
+105 
-112 RRSHTPI
+112 
-119 PSVPTFPF
+119 
-127 PPFPH
+127 
-132 SHSAIPTFPFPPFQH
+132 
-147 SHSRHLHISIPAIPT
+147 
-162 FPFPPF
+162 
-168 PLSHSRHSCIPIPT
+168 
-182 IHTFP
+182 
-187 FPPFPHSIPTIPAL
+187 
-201 PHPPS
+201 
-206 PHSHSCTPIP
+206 
-216 IFPFPHSH
+216 
-224 SHHSHFP
+224 
-231 IPATPIFPFLPFP
+231 
-244 HSHSCRSHFPIPTIP
+244 
-259 TFPFPPFPHSHSHHS
+259 
-274 HTPIPTFPFPPFPH
+274 
-288 SHSHRSHIPIP
+288 
-299 AIPTFPFSPFLHSH
+299 
-313 SHHSCIPTPV
+313 
-323 ILLLPFRPFLH
+323 
-334 SHSRRSC
+334 
-341 TPIPTIPTFPFPPFP
+341 
-356 HSHSRHFCTPIPT
+356 
-369 IPTLPFPHSHS
+369 
-380 HFPIP
+380 
-385 TFPFPPFPHS
+385 
-395 HSRHFCIPTPAIL
+395 
-408 LLPFRLFPHSH
+408 
-419 SRHSRTPTT
+419 
-428 AIPAFPFPP
+428 
-437 FPHSHSCHLHIPTPT
+437 
-452 IPTFPFPPFPHSH
+452 
-465 SLHSR
+465 
-470 TPIPAIPTFP
+470 
-480 FLPFPHFPSRHSHF
+480 
-494 PIPALPFPPF
+494 
-504 PLSHSHHSHIP
+504 
-515 FPTIPALPF
+515 
-524 PHSHSRH
+524 
-531 SHTLFSAIPTF
+531 
-542 PFPPFPHSHSR
+542 
-553 YSHIP
+553 
-558 IPTFPFL
+558 
-565 PFPHSHSRRSHTP
+565 
-578 IPAIPAFPLLLFS
+578 
-591 YSHSGYFCT
+591 
-600 PIPTIPTIPTFPFPL
+600 
-615 FPHSHS
+615 
-621 CHSHF
+621 
-626 PIPTIPALPFPPPPH
+626 
-641 FHSCYSYIPAV
+641 
-652 PTFPFPPFP
+652 
-661 HSHSHIPIPT
+661 
-671 FPFLPYPHSH
+671 
-681 SHIPGAD
+681 
-688 TAFHAHPQKCLRL
+688 KCLRL
-701 NPEVPV
+701 NPDVPV

-716 TLNHSLK
+716 ILNHSLK
-723 DVLNYGLFQPACNG
+723 DVLNYGLFQPAFNG

-744 EERLLREYPPSP
+744 EERLLREYPLNP
-756 DTPLPYLEF
+756 DTPVPYLEF
-765 RYKRRVYSQPLLD
+765 RYKRRVYTQSLLD

-788 ANLKKFMEYVQMLNS
+788 ANLKKFMEYVQMLNA

-830 AAQLELSSEMIKA
+830 AAQLEHSAEMIKA

-857 GMTALHKAVRCRNHT
+857 GMTALHKAVRCRNHA

-911 LHDHARLGCV
+911 LHDYARLGCV

-954 NASGNTALHI
+954 NASGNTALHV

-1029 RRRLLGSGG
+1029 RRRILGAGG
-1038 LASPRVLQRSAS
+1038 LSSPRMLQRSAS

-1078 MQEAAAG
+1078 MQEAAVGVGA
-1085 IAASGMGT
+1085 

-1098 PAVAGGGR
+1098 ASPVSHRSTQCVRRENAGTCKR
-1106 PAAGTAPASPAP
+1106 PAAAPW
-1118 HAAPAPLRGPKRKLY
+1118 HIYLELVTGVRGLLQTRAA
-1133 SAVPGRKFI
+1133 
-1142 VVKSYAPQGDG
+1142 
-1153 EIQLNR
+1153 
-1159 GEAVKVLS
+1159 VLS
-1167 IGEGGFWEGSVKGRS
+1167 IGEGGFWEGTVKGRT

-1195 RQYDSRQETRED
+1195 RQYDPRQETRED

-1304 KVGHKQVVALIR
+1304 KVGHKQVVSLIR
-1316 QGGNHLLMKVVSVSR
+1316 QGGNHLVMKVVSVSR
-1331 KPDSEEGSRKKA
+1331 KPESEEVVRKKA

-1357 RSKSMTAELEELGK
+1357 RSKSMTAELEELASMRRRKG
-1371 AEKLDE
+1371 EKLDE
-1377 ILAATEP
+1377 ILAAAEP
-1384 ALRAE
+1384 SLRADI
-1389 LVEADSRAATVK
+1389 VEADSRAATVK

-1414 SVSQREF
+1414 SVRQEGVLSGAEKPHVSLRK
-1421 RGNGET
+1421 GI
-1427 HPQLPRF
+1427 PRTKSV
-1434 PCFPGEDEKLAAS
+1434 GEDEKLAAS

-1454 RSTSMTDTVREGHG
+1454 RSTSMQDTVREGHG

-1482 PYYFDTGPPPSF
+1482 PYYFDTAPPPSF

-1507 RSSFKPGLE
+1507 RSSFKPSLE

-1524 VLSAAEM
+1524 VISAAEM
-1531 YDQARGSMPYPERQ
+1531 YDQARTSMPYPERQ

-1569 PGPAVTPPEKLKRK
+1569 PGPSATPPEKLKRK

-1620 EDAQERAALAITGG
+1620 EDAQERAALSITGG
-1634 YSSREPSPTRR
+1634 FTREPSPTRR
-1645 SHRLDYQHHPGI
+1645 SHRLSGVEYQHHTGI
-1657 AQVEAAGLPFATAIA
+1657 AQVEATSIPFATAI

-1691 FLSVGAIE
+1691 FLSVGAVE
-1699 GPAPGGSE
+1699 GGAPSSD

-1763 LALAARERALSTQ
+1763 LALAARERALSSQ
-1776 VPSRSPTPIHS
+1776 VPSRSTTPIHS
-1787 PDSDRAAPLFVD
+1787 PDSERAAPLFVD
-1799 IQTKEPDR
+1799 IQTKEPER
-1807 GDLESLVSPAYSPGG
+1807 GELE
-1822 KVVMAMRAE
+1822 RAIGTE
-1831 PPGKEEKKPED
+1831 AETPGKEEKKQED

-1869 GQDEIGLEI
+1869 GQDEIGLEVT
-1878 KEESPAVPEV
+1878 EEKPAVPET
-1888 CAEPAESP
+1888 CTEPAESP
-1896 KAEPQPSPVGKPPA
+1896 KAETQPSPVGKPPV
-1910 SPASEKALGQGS
+1910 SPASDKTLGQGS

-1973 PVSHLAAPGTP
+1973 PVSHLATP
-1984 SLPAAAVAPSPPGAT
+1984 STPSIPAAAVAPSTTGGT
-1999 PSGKPSDAPAAPE
+1999 PSGKPSDAPVAPE

-2065 TFLLEKPPVPP
+2065 TFILEKPPVPP

-2104 ISQHHAA
+2104 ISQQHAA
-2111 TLAATSAARP
+2111 TLASASIGRP

-2138 RPGHGAEEDKPTVIS
+2138 RPIHGADDDKPTVIS

-2207 TTFTVRPGSRYP
+2207 TTYTVRPGSRYP

-2231 ALERPEPLSTVRP
+2231 LDRTEPLSTVRP